1 MIKIVDFALSKART
15 TLALALVVIIA
26 GAYARTTLTV
36 ASEPNISL
44 PLVSVS
50 VFLDGASPEDAS
62 RLIARP
68 LETRLRSVPGIK
80 ELSSS
85 ARLSYARIV
94 GEFEV
99 GYDIDTALRDIK
111 QAVEEVKFELPA
123 EAEDPQIRE
132 YSFAMFPVMNLSLV
146 GSASMRTKV
155 FFARE
160 LQDRLESIS
169 EVLAADLE
177 GAPDEV
183 LEGLIDKSKMETY
196 GITLSQLYSAIANN
210 NLIIPGGAQDTG
222 SGKFN
227 IEVPSVFETAED
239 VYNIPI
245 KVTQDAVVTLSD
257 IGQINRTFKDF
268 SSYAK
273 VNGEDAVTLEI
284 RMRVGANAIEAKKKI
299 LKVKEEFETT
309 IPKNLSIIRTNDDT
323 VWAEVMISEL
333 EGNIITAIFLV
344 MILVIASM
352 GVRVGMLVGLS
363 IPFCFLL
370 TFIIL
375 KALSIEFNFLVMM
388 GLLLGLGMLIDGS
401 IVVTE
406 YADRKISEGL
416 NRKEAYRLA
425 SKRMFYPIISS
436 TATTIAAFTPL
447 IFWPG
452 FTGQFMRFLPITVF
466 IVLSSSLV
474 YAMVVT
480 PVVGSLFGQRRSTLV
495 SGESEQTGE
504 ILFDKLS
511 AFYSKAL
518 RKFVKNPGETMIA
531 VIMLLWFFGYAMY
544 GNFNK
549 GTMYFADVDPVAAE
563 INVRARGN
571 FSSQEAKT
579 IMEIVEEKLLNVEHV
594 ENLYMTTGSQWF
606 NSGGDTMA
614 RGYMEVTDT
623 QFRDISGNEVFIKAM
638 EATSNIPGVI
648 VEITAEEGGPSFG
661 SPIELGIF
669 GDNENSVAKT
679 TNIIEDYLLNEV
691 VGLTNIRSTL
701 PYSLIEWK
709 VEVNKQKAAQLGV
722 SIRDVGALVQ
732 MLTNGFQVGEYRP
745 DDSKD
750 EIEIRARFDMENRS
764 LSGIKDLKVN
774 SLNGLIPISTFV
786 KLVPVENRQS
796 VVRRDGKFFH
806 EIGIAIDKTQ
816 LDSSG
821 QVYLVSDK
829 VQEIDDWLSQQ
840 KFDDGISTKFRGMQ
854 EETEEVT
861 EFLSIAAVT
870 ALALMLILL
879 VTQFNSFYQSTLVL
893 SAVFMSIV
901 GVLVGLLITG
911 KPFSTTMTGIS
922 IVALSGIVVN
932 NNIVLIDT
940 FNRLTGEFPN
950 LSREDVI
957 IKTCKQRL
965 RPILLT
971 TATTIFG
978 LLPLAL
984 GISIDVLGREIV
996 VGSRV
1001 VGWWQN
1007 LASSIVF
1014 GLAFST
1020 ILTLIFTPAAL
1031 TLPSRIKSWLE
1042 VRFDFIKSSSEVMN
1056 EKS

>member
-1 MIKIVDFALSKART
+1 MTGIVDFALSKART
-15 TLALALVVIIA
+15 TLAIGLVIIIA
-26 GAYARTTLTV
+26 GAFARSTIQV
-36 ASEPNISL
+36 AADPNIQL

-50 VFLDGASPEDAS
+50 VFLDGASPSDAS

-85 ARLSYARIV
+85 SRLSFARIV
-94 GEFEV
+94 AEFEV

-111 QAVEEVKFELPA
+111 QAVEEVKFQLPR

-132 YSFAMFPVMNLSLV
+132 YSFANFPVMNLSLV
-146 GSASMRTKV
+146 GSASMRQKV
-155 FFARE
+155 FIARE
-160 LQDRLESIS
+160 LQDRLEAIS

-177 GAPDEV
+177 GAPEEV
-183 LEGLIDKSKMETY
+183 LEGIIDKSKMETY
-196 GITLSQLYSAIANN
+196 GITLSQLAMAIRNN

-227 IEVPSVFETAED
+227 IEVPSIFETAED
-239 VYNIPI
+239 VYNIPV

-257 IGQINRTFKDF
+257 IAEIRRTFKDF

-273 VNGEDAVTLEI
+273 VNGQDAVTLEI
-284 RMRVGANAIEAKKKI
+284 RLRVDANAIEAKKHI
-299 LKVKEEFETT
+299 IEAKEEFEKTL
-309 IPKNLSIIRTNDDT
+309 PQNLSIVRTNDET

-375 KALSIEFNFLVMM
+375 RVVGVEFNFLVMM
-388 GLLLGLGMLIDGS
+388 GLLLGLGMLIDGA

-416 NRKEAYRLA
+416 TRLEAYRLS
-425 SKRMFYPIISS
+425 SKRMFFPIISS

-452 FTGQFMRFLPITVF
+452 FTGQFMRYLPITVF
-466 IVLSSSLV
+466 IVLSASLV
-474 YAMVVT
+474 YALIIT
-480 PVVGSLFGQRRSTLV
+480 PVVGSIFGQRRSTLV

-504 ILFDKLS
+504 VLFDRIS
-511 AFYSKAL
+511 EFYSKAL
-518 RKFVKNPGETMIA
+518 KKFVKNPGETIIA
-531 VIMLLWFFGYAMY
+531 VVMLLWFFGYAMY
-544 GNFNK
+544 GNFSK
-549 GTMYFADVDPVAAE
+549 GTLYFADVDPVAAE
-563 INVRARGN
+563 ISIRGRGN
-571 FSSQEAKT
+571 FSSSEAKE
-579 IMEIVEEKLLNVEHV
+579 IMEIVEEKIQAVDGI
-594 ENLYMTTGSQWF
+594 ENLYLTTGSQWF
-606 NSGGDTMA
+606 SAGGDTVS
-614 RGYMEVTDT
+614 RGFIEVVDSKY
-623 QFRDISGNEVFIKAM
+623 RDISGKEVIEKVQKA
-638 EATSNIPGVI
+638 ASNIPGII
-648 VEITAEEGGPSFG
+648 VEITPEEGGPSFS

-669 GDNENSVAKT
+669 GDNEQSVAKT
-679 TNIIEDYLLNEV
+679 TEIIEQYMLNDV
-691 VGLTNIRSTL
+691 VGLANIRSTL

-709 VEVNKQKAAQLGV
+709 VQVDKQKAAQLGV
-722 SIRDVGALVQ
+722 SIVDVGALVQ
-732 MLTNGFQVGEYRP
+732 MLTNGFKVGEYRP

-750 EIEIRARFDMENRS
+750 EIEIRARFGVQHRS
-764 LSGIKDLKVN
+764 LSGIENLKVN
-774 SLNGLIPISTFV
+774 SINGLIPVSTFI
-786 KLVPVENRQS
+786 KLVPRENRQS
-796 VVRRDGKFFH
+796 VVRRNGKFFH
-806 EIGIAIDKTQ
+806 EIGLATE
-816 LDSSG
+816 SSD
-821 QVYLVSDK
+821 YLVTDK
-829 VQEIDDWLSQQ
+829 VNEMSEWLAKQE
-840 KFDDGISTKFRGMQ
+840 FDAGIETKFRGMQ
-854 EETEEVT
+854 EETEQVT
-861 EFLSIAAVT
+861 EFLAIAAIT

-893 SAVFMSIV
+893 SAVFMSVV
-901 GVLVGLLITG
+901 GVLIGLLITG
-911 KPFSTTMTGIS
+911 KPFSTTMTGIA

-950 LSREDVI
+950 LAKEDVI

-978 LLPLAL
+978 LLPLAIGL
-984 GISIDVLGREIV
+984 SIDVLGREII

-1020 ILTLIFTPAAL
+1020 VLTLIFTPAAL
-1031 TLPSRIKSWLE
+1031 ILPSRIKAWLE
-1042 VRFDFIKSSSEVMN
+1042 HRFKFLKSSS
-1056 EKS
+1056 

>member
-26 GAYARTTLTV
+26 GAYARTTITV

-85 ARLSYARIV
+85 ARLSYARVI

-111 QAVEEVKFELPA
+111 QAVEEVKFELPV

-132 YSFAMFPVMNLSLV
+132 YSFAMFPVMNLSLI
-146 GSASMRTKV
+146 GSAAMRTKV

-160 LQDRLESIS
+160 LQDRLEAIS

-177 GAPDEV
+177 GAPEEV
-183 LEGLIDKSKMETY
+183 LEGVIDKSKMETY

-227 IEVPSVFETAED
+227 IEVPSIFETAED

-245 KVTQDAVVTLSD
+245 KVTESAVVTLSD
-257 IGQINRTFKDF
+257 IGEIKRTFKDY
-268 SSYAK
+268 SSFAK

-299 LKVKEEFETT
+299 LKVKEEFEDNL
-309 IPKNLSIIRTNDDT
+309 PKNLSIMRTNDET

-375 KALSIEFNFLVMM
+375 KVIGLEFNFLVMM

-416 NRKEAYRLA
+416 DRKEAYRLA

-466 IVLSSSLV
+466 IVLSASLV
-474 YAMVVT
+474 YAMIVT
-480 PVVGSLFGQRRSTLV
+480 PVVGSIFGQRRSTLV

-511 AFYSKAL
+511 GFYSKAL
-518 RKFVKNPGETMIA
+518 NKFVKNPGETLIA
-531 VIMLLWFFGYAMY
+531 VLMLLWFFGYAMY

-549 GTMYFADVDPVAAE
+549 GTLYFADVDPVAAD

-571 FSSQEAKT
+571 FSSIEAKE
-579 IMEIVEEKLLNVEHV
+579 IMEIVEQKILKVEYV
-594 ENLYMTTGSQWF
+594 ESLYMTTGSQWF

-614 RGYMEVTDT
+614 RGYVEVVDT
-623 QFRDISGNEVFIKAM
+623 QLRNISGFEVINKIQRA
-638 EATSNIPGVI
+638 ASNIPGVI
-648 VEITAEEGGPSFG
+648 VEITPEEGGPQFG

-669 GDNENSVAKT
+669 GENEESVAKT
-679 TNIIEDYLLNEV
+679 TEIIEEYMVNDV

-709 VEVNKQKAAQLGV
+709 VEVDKQKAAQLGV
-722 SIRDVGALVQ
+722 SIVDIGALVQ
-732 MLTNGFQVGEYRP
+732 MLTNGFKVGEYRP

-750 EIEIRARFDMENRS
+750 EIEIRARFDTNNRS
-764 LSGIKDLKVN
+764 LSGIEDLKVN
-774 SLNGLIPISTFV
+774 SINGLIPISTFV
-786 KLVPVENRQS
+786 ELVPIENRQS
-796 VVRRDGKFFH
+796 VVRRNGKFFH
-806 EIGIAIDKTQ
+806 EIGVAIDKNVTT
-816 LDSSG
+816 SNG
-821 QVYLVSDK
+821 QAILVTDK
-829 VQEIDDWLSQQ
+829 VEEMGNWLSKQE
-840 KFDDGISTKFRGMQ
+840 FDEGIETKFRGMQ
-854 EETEEVT
+854 EETAEVT
-861 EFLSIAAVT
+861 EFLSIAAIT

-940 FNRLTGEFPN
+940 FNRLKSEFPN
-950 LSREDVI
+950 LTIEDVVM
-957 IKTCKQRL
+957 KTCKQRL

-984 GISIDVLGREIV
+984 GVSIDVIGRELV

-1031 TLPSRIKSWLE
+1031 ILPSRIKSWLQN
-1042 VRFDFIKSSSEVMN
+1042 RFDFLKS
-1056 EKS
+1056 

>member
-1 MIKIVDFALSKART
+1 MTGIVDFALSKART
-15 TLALALVVIIA
+15 TLAIGLVIIIA
-26 GAYARTTLTV
+26 GAFARSTIQV
-36 ASEPNISL
+36 AADPNIQL

-50 VFLDGASPEDAS
+50 VFLDGASPSDAS

-85 ARLSYARIV
+85 SRLSFARIV
-94 GEFEV
+94 AEFEV

-111 QAVEEVKFELPA
+111 QAVEEVKFQLPR

-132 YSFAMFPVMNLSLV
+132 YSFANFPVMNLSLV
-146 GSASMRTKV
+146 GSASMRQKV
-155 FFARE
+155 FIARE
-160 LQDRLESIS
+160 LQDRLEAIS

-177 GAPDEV
+177 GAPEEV
-183 LEGLIDKSKMETY
+183 LEGIIDKSKMETY
-196 GITLSQLYSAIANN
+196 GITLSQLAMAIRNN

-227 IEVPSVFETAED
+227 IEVPSIFETAED
-239 VYNIPI
+239 VYNIPV

-257 IGQINRTFKDF
+257 IAEIRRTFKDF

-273 VNGEDAVTLEI
+273 VNGQDAVTLEI
-284 RMRVGANAIEAKKKI
+284 RLRVDANAIEAKKHI
-299 LKVKEEFETT
+299 IEVKEEFEKTL
-309 IPKNLSIIRTNDDT
+309 PQNLSIVRTNDET

-352 GVRVGMLVGLS
+352 GVRVGLLVGLS

-375 KALSIEFNFLVMM
+375 RVVGVEFNFLVMM
-388 GLLLGLGMLIDGS
+388 GLLLGLGMLIDGA

-416 NRKEAYRLA
+416 TRLEAYRLS
-425 SKRMFYPIISS
+425 SKRMFFPIISS

-452 FTGQFMRFLPITVF
+452 FTGQFMRYLPITVF
-466 IVLSSSLV
+466 IVLSASLV
-474 YAMVVT
+474 YALIIT
-480 PVVGSLFGQRRSTLV
+480 PVVGSIFGQRRSTLV

-504 ILFDKLS
+504 VLFDRIS
-511 AFYSKAL
+511 EFYSKAL
-518 RKFVKNPGETMIA
+518 KKFVKNPGETIIA
-531 VIMLLWFFGYAMY
+531 VLMLLWFFGYAMY
-544 GNFNK
+544 GNFSK
-549 GTMYFADVDPVAAE
+549 GTLYFADVDPVAAE
-563 INVRARGN
+563 ISIRGRGN
-571 FSSQEAKT
+571 FSSSEAKE
-579 IMEIVEEKLLNVEHV
+579 IMEIVEERIQAVDGI
-594 ENLYMTTGSQWF
+594 ENLYLTTGSQWF
-606 NSGGDTMA
+606 SAGGDTVS
-614 RGYMEVTDT
+614 RGFIEVVDSKY
-623 QFRDISGNEVFIKAM
+623 RDISGKEVIEKVQKA
-638 EATSNIPGVI
+638 ASNIPGII
-648 VEITAEEGGPSFG
+648 VEITPEEGGPSFS

-669 GDNENSVAKT
+669 GDNEQSVAKT
-679 TNIIEDYLLNEV
+679 TEIIEQYMLNDV
-691 VGLTNIRSTL
+691 VGLANIRSTL

-709 VEVNKQKAAQLGV
+709 VQVDKQKAAQLGV
-722 SIRDVGALVQ
+722 SIVDVGALVQ
-732 MLTNGFQVGEYRP
+732 MLTNGFKVGEYRP

-750 EIEIRARFDMENRS
+750 EIEIRARFGVQHRS
-764 LSGIKDLKVN
+764 LSGIENLKVN
-774 SLNGLIPISTFV
+774 SINGLIPVSTFI
-786 KLVPVENRQS
+786 KLVPRENRQS
-796 VVRRDGKFFH
+796 VVRRNGKFFH
-806 EIGIAIDKTQ
+806 EIGLATE
-816 LDSSG
+816 SSD
-821 QVYLVSDK
+821 YLVTDK
-829 VQEIDDWLSQQ
+829 VNEMSEWLAKQE
-840 KFDDGISTKFRGMQ
+840 FDAGIETKFRGMQ
-854 EETEEVT
+854 EETEQVT
-861 EFLSIAAVT
+861 EFLVIAAIT

-893 SAVFMSIV
+893 SAVFMSVV
-901 GVLVGLLITG
+901 GVLIGLLITG
-911 KPFSTTMTGIS
+911 KPFSTTMTGIA

-950 LSREDVI
+950 LAKEDVI

-978 LLPLAL
+978 LLPLAIGL
-984 GISIDVLGREIV
+984 SIDVLGREII

-1020 ILTLIFTPAAL
+1020 VLTLIFTPAAL
-1031 TLPSRIKSWLE
+1031 ILPSRIKAWLE
-1042 VRFDFIKSSSEVMN
+1042 HRFKLLKSSS
-1056 EKS
+1056 

>member
-1 MIKIVDFALSKART
+1 MTGIVDFALSKART
-15 TLALALVVIIA
+15 TLAIGLVIIIA
-26 GAYARTTLTV
+26 GAFARSTIQV
-36 ASEPNISL
+36 AADPNIQL

-50 VFLDGASPEDAS
+50 VFLDGASPSDAS

-85 ARLSYARIV
+85 SRLSFARIV
-94 GEFEV
+94 AEFEV

-111 QAVEEVKFELPA
+111 QAVEEVKFQLPR

-132 YSFAMFPVMNLSLV
+132 YSFANFPVMNLSLV
-146 GSASMRTKV
+146 GSASMRQKV
-155 FFARE
+155 FIARE
-160 LQDRLESIS
+160 LQDRLEAIS

-177 GAPDEV
+177 GAPEEV
-183 LEGLIDKSKMETY
+183 LEGIIDKSKMETY
-196 GITLSQLYSAIANN
+196 GITLSQLAMAIRNN

-227 IEVPSVFETAED
+227 IEVPSIFETAED
-239 VYNIPI
+239 VYNIPV

-257 IGQINRTFKDF
+257 IAEIRRTFKDF

-273 VNGEDAVTLEI
+273 VNGQDAVTLEI
-284 RMRVGANAIEAKKKI
+284 RLRVDANAIEAKKHI
-299 LKVKEEFETT
+299 IEAKEEFEKTL
-309 IPKNLSIIRTNDDT
+309 PQNLSIVRTNDET

-375 KALSIEFNFLVMM
+375 RIVGVEFNFLVMM
-388 GLLLGLGMLIDGS
+388 GLLLGLGMLIDGA

-416 NRKEAYRLA
+416 TRLEAYRLS
-425 SKRMFYPIISS
+425 SKRMFFPIISS

-452 FTGQFMRFLPITVF
+452 FTGQFMRYLPITVF
-466 IVLSSSLV
+466 IVLSASLV
-474 YAMVVT
+474 YALIIT
-480 PVVGSLFGQRRSTLV
+480 PVVGSIFGQRRSTLV

-504 ILFDKLS
+504 VLFDRIS
-511 AFYSKAL
+511 EFYSKAL
-518 RKFVKNPGETMIA
+518 KKFVRNPGETIIA
-531 VIMLLWFFGYAMY
+531 VLMLLWFFGYAMY
-544 GNFNK
+544 GNFSK
-549 GTMYFADVDPVAAE
+549 GTLYFADVDPVAAE
-563 INVRARGN
+563 ISIRGRGN
-571 FSSQEAKT
+571 FSSSEAKE
-579 IMEIVEEKLLNVEHV
+579 IMEIVEERIQAVDGI
-594 ENLYMTTGSQWF
+594 ENLYLTTGSQWF
-606 NSGGDTMA
+606 SAGGDTVS
-614 RGYMEVTDT
+614 RGFIEVVDSKY
-623 QFRDISGNEVFIKAM
+623 RDISGKEVIEKVQKA
-638 EATSNIPGVI
+638 ASNIPGII
-648 VEITAEEGGPSFG
+648 VEITPEEGGPSFS

-669 GDNENSVAKT
+669 GDNEQSVAKT
-679 TNIIEDYLLNEV
+679 TEIIEQYMLNDV
-691 VGLTNIRSTL
+691 VGLANIRSTL

-709 VEVNKQKAAQLGV
+709 VQVDKQKAAQLGV
-722 SIRDVGALVQ
+722 SIVDVGALVQ
-732 MLTNGFQVGEYRP
+732 MLTNGFKVGEYRP

-750 EIEIRARFDMENRS
+750 EIEIRARFGVQHRS
-764 LSGIKDLKVN
+764 LSGIENLKVN
-774 SLNGLIPISTFV
+774 SINGLIPVSTFI
-786 KLVPVENRQS
+786 KLVPRENRQS
-796 VVRRDGKFFH
+796 VVRRNGKFFH
-806 EIGIAIDKTQ
+806 EIGLATE
-816 LDSSG
+816 SSD
-821 QVYLVSDK
+821 YLVTDK
-829 VQEIDDWLSQQ
+829 VNEMSEWLAKQE
-840 KFDDGISTKFRGMQ
+840 FDAGIETKFRGMQ
-854 EETEEVT
+854 EETEQVT
-861 EFLSIAAVT
+861 EFLAIAAIT

-893 SAVFMSIV
+893 SAVFMSVV
-901 GVLVGLLITG
+901 GVLIGLLITG
-911 KPFSTTMTGIS
+911 KPFSTTMTGIA

-950 LSREDVI
+950 LAKEDVI

-978 LLPLAL
+978 LLPLAIGL
-984 GISIDVLGREIV
+984 SIDVLGREII

-1020 ILTLIFTPAAL
+1020 VLTLIFTPAAL
-1031 TLPSRIKSWLE
+1031 ILPSRIKAWLE
-1042 VRFDFIKSSSEVMN
+1042 HRFKLLKSSS
-1056 EKS
+1056 

>member
-26 GAYARTTLTV
+26 GAYARTTITV

-85 ARLSYARIV
+85 ARLSYARVI

-111 QAVEEVKFELPA
+111 QAVEEVKFELPV

-132 YSFAMFPVMNLSLV
+132 YSFAMFPVMNLSLI
-146 GSASMRTKV
+146 GSAAMRTKV

-160 LQDRLESIS
+160 LQDRLEAIS

-177 GAPDEV
+177 GAPEEV
-183 LEGLIDKSKMETY
+183 LEGVIDKSKMETY

-227 IEVPSVFETAED
+227 IEVPSIFETAED

-245 KVTQDAVVTLSD
+245 KVTESAVVTLSD
-257 IGQINRTFKDF
+257 IGEIKRTFKDY
-268 SSYAK
+268 SSFAK

-299 LKVKEEFETT
+299 LRVKEEFEDNL
-309 IPKNLSIIRTNDDT
+309 PKNLSIMRTNDET

-375 KALSIEFNFLVMM
+375 KVIGLEFNFLVMM

-416 NRKEAYRLA
+416 DRKEAYRLA

-466 IVLSSSLV
+466 IVLSASLV
-474 YAMVVT
+474 YAMIVT
-480 PVVGSLFGQRRSTLV
+480 PVVGSIFGQRRSTLV

-511 AFYSKAL
+511 GFYSKAL
-518 RKFVKNPGETMIA
+518 NKFVKNPGETLIA
-531 VIMLLWFFGYAMY
+531 VLMLLWFFGYAMY

-549 GTMYFADVDPVAAE
+549 GTLYFADVDPVAAD

-571 FSSQEAKT
+571 FSSIEAKE
-579 IMEIVEEKLLNVEHV
+579 IMEIVEQKILKVEYV
-594 ENLYMTTGSQWF
+594 ESLYMTTGSQWF

-614 RGYMEVTDT
+614 RGYVEVVDT
-623 QFRDISGNEVFIKAM
+623 QLRNISGFEVINKIQRA
-638 EATSNIPGVI
+638 ASNIPGVI
-648 VEITAEEGGPSFG
+648 VEITPEEGGPQFG

-669 GDNENSVAKT
+669 GDNEESVAKT
-679 TNIIEDYLLNEV
+679 TEIIEEYMVNDV
-691 VGLTNIRSTL
+691 VGFTNIRSTL

-709 VEVNKQKAAQLGV
+709 VEVDKQKAAQLGV
-722 SIRDVGALVQ
+722 SIVDIGALVQ
-732 MLTNGFQVGEYRP
+732 MLTNGFKVGEYRP

-750 EIEIRARFDMENRS
+750 EIEIRARFDTNNRS
-764 LSGIKDLKVN
+764 LSGIEDLKVN
-774 SLNGLIPISTFV
+774 SINGLIPISTFV
-786 KLVPVENRQS
+786 ELVPIENRQS
-796 VVRRDGKFFH
+796 VVRRNGKFFH
-806 EIGIAIDKTQ
+806 EIGVAIDKNVTT
-816 LDSSG
+816 SNG
-821 QVYLVSDK
+821 QAILVTDK
-829 VQEIDDWLSQQ
+829 VEEMGNWLSMQE
-840 KFDDGISTKFRGMQ
+840 FDEGIETKFRGMQ
-854 EETEEVT
+854 EETAEVT
-861 EFLSIAAVT
+861 AFLSIAAIT

-940 FNRLTGEFPN
+940 FNRLRSEFPN
-950 LSREDVI
+950 LTIEDVVM
-957 IKTCKQRL
+957 KTCKQRL

-984 GISIDVLGREIV
+984 GVSIDVIGRELI

-1031 TLPSRIKSWLE
+1031 ILPSRIKYWLQN
-1042 VRFDFIKSSSEVMN
+1042 RFDFLKS
-1056 EKS
+1056 

>member
-1 MIKIVDFALSKART
+1 MTGIVDFALSKART
-15 TLALALVVIIA
+15 TLAIGLVIIIA
-26 GAYARTTLTV
+26 GAFARSTIQV
-36 ASEPNISL
+36 AADPNIQL

-50 VFLDGASPEDAS
+50 VFLDGASPSDAS

-85 ARLSYARIV
+85 SRLSFARIV
-94 GEFEV
+94 AEFEV

-111 QAVEEVKFELPA
+111 QAVEEVKFQLPR

-132 YSFAMFPVMNLSLV
+132 YSFANFPVMNLSLV
-146 GSASMRTKV
+146 GSASMRQKV
-155 FFARE
+155 FIARE
-160 LQDRLESIS
+160 LQDRLEAIS

-177 GAPDEV
+177 GAPEEV
-183 LEGLIDKSKMETY
+183 LEGIIDKSKMETY
-196 GITLSQLYSAIANN
+196 GITLSQLAMAIRNN

-227 IEVPSVFETAED
+227 IEVPSIFETAED
-239 VYNIPI
+239 VYNIPV

-257 IGQINRTFKDF
+257 IAEIRRTFKDF

-273 VNGEDAVTLEI
+273 VNGQDAVTLEI
-284 RMRVGANAIEAKKKI
+284 RLRVDANAIEAKKHI
-299 LKVKEEFETT
+299 IEAKEEFEKTL
-309 IPKNLSIIRTNDDT
+309 PQNLSIVRTNDET

-375 KALSIEFNFLVMM
+375 RVVGVEFNFLVMM
-388 GLLLGLGMLIDGS
+388 GLLLGLGMLIDGA

-416 NRKEAYRLA
+416 TRLEAYRLS
-425 SKRMFYPIISS
+425 SKRMFFPIISS

-452 FTGQFMRFLPITVF
+452 FTGQFMRYLPITVF
-466 IVLSSSLV
+466 IVLSASLV
-474 YAMVVT
+474 YALIIT
-480 PVVGSLFGQRRSTLV
+480 PVVGSIFGQRRSTLV

-504 ILFDKLS
+504 VLFDRIS
-511 AFYSKAL
+511 EFYSKAL
-518 RKFVKNPGETMIA
+518 KKFVKNPGETIIA
-531 VIMLLWFFGYAMY
+531 VVMLLWFFGYAMY
-544 GNFNK
+544 GNFSK
-549 GTMYFADVDPVAAE
+549 GTLYFADVDPVAAE
-563 INVRARGN
+563 ISIRGRGN
-571 FSSQEAKT
+571 FSSSEAKE
-579 IMEIVEEKLLNVEHV
+579 IMEIVEERIQAVDGI
-594 ENLYMTTGSQWF
+594 ENLYLTTGSQWF
-606 NSGGDTMA
+606 SAGGDTVS
-614 RGYMEVTDT
+614 RGFIEVVDSKY
-623 QFRDISGNEVFIKAM
+623 RDISGKEVIEKVQKA
-638 EATSNIPGVI
+638 ASNIPGII
-648 VEITAEEGGPSFG
+648 VEITPEEGGPSFS

-669 GDNENSVAKT
+669 GDNEQSVAKT
-679 TNIIEDYLLNEV
+679 TEIIEQYMLNDV
-691 VGLTNIRSTL
+691 VGLANIRSTL

-709 VEVNKQKAAQLGV
+709 VQVDKQKAAQLGV
-722 SIRDVGALVQ
+722 SIVDVGALVQ
-732 MLTNGFQVGEYRP
+732 MLTNGFKVGEYRP

-750 EIEIRARFDMENRS
+750 EIEIRARFGVQHRS
-764 LSGIKDLKVN
+764 LSGIENLKVN
-774 SLNGLIPISTFV
+774 SINGLIPVSTFI
-786 KLVPVENRQS
+786 KLVPRENRQS
-796 VVRRDGKFFH
+796 VVRRNGKFFH
-806 EIGIAIDKTQ
+806 EIGLATE
-816 LDSSG
+816 SSD
-821 QVYLVSDK
+821 YLVTDK
-829 VQEIDDWLSQQ
+829 VNEMSEWLAKQE
-840 KFDDGISTKFRGMQ
+840 FDAGIETKFRGMQ
-854 EETEEVT
+854 EETEQVT
-861 EFLSIAAVT
+861 EFLAIAAIT

-893 SAVFMSIV
+893 SAVFMSVV
-901 GVLVGLLITG
+901 GVLIGLLITG
-911 KPFSTTMTGIS
+911 KPFSTTMTGIA

-950 LSREDVI
+950 LAKEDVI

-978 LLPLAL
+978 LLPLAIGL
-984 GISIDVLGREIV
+984 SIDVLGREII

-1020 ILTLIFTPAAL
+1020 VLTLIFTPAAL
-1031 TLPSRIKSWLE
+1031 ILPSRIKAWLE
-1042 VRFDFIKSSSEVMN
+1042 HRFKFLKSSS
-1056 EKS
+1056 

>member
-26 GAYARTTLTV
+26 GAYARTTITV

-85 ARLSYARIV
+85 ARLSYARVI

-111 QAVEEVKFELPA
+111 QAVEEVKFELPV

-132 YSFAMFPVMNLSLV
+132 YSFAMFPVMNLSLI
-146 GSASMRTKV
+146 GSAAMRTKV

-160 LQDRLESIS
+160 LQDRLEAIS

-177 GAPDEV
+177 GAPEEV
-183 LEGLIDKSKMETY
+183 LEGVIDKSKMETY

-227 IEVPSVFETAED
+227 IEVPSIFETAED

-245 KVTQDAVVTLSD
+245 KVTESAVVTLSD
-257 IGQINRTFKDF
+257 IGEIKRTFKDY
-268 SSYAK
+268 SSFAK

-299 LKVKEEFETT
+299 LKVKEEFEDNL
-309 IPKNLSIIRTNDDT
+309 PKNLSIMRTNDET

-375 KALSIEFNFLVMM
+375 KVIGLEFNFLVMM

-416 NRKEAYRLA
+416 DRKEAYRLA

-466 IVLSSSLV
+466 IVLSASLV
-474 YAMVVT
+474 YAMIVT
-480 PVVGSLFGQRRSTLV
+480 PVVGSIFGQRRSTLV

-511 AFYSKAL
+511 GFYSKAL
-518 RKFVKNPGETMIA
+518 NKFVKNPGETLIA
-531 VIMLLWFFGYAMY
+531 VLMLLWFFGYAMY

-549 GTMYFADVDPVAAE
+549 GTLYFADVDPVAAD

-571 FSSQEAKT
+571 FSSIEAKE
-579 IMEIVEEKLLNVEHV
+579 IMEIVEQKILKVEYV
-594 ENLYMTTGSQWF
+594 ESLYMTTGSQWF

-614 RGYMEVTDT
+614 RGYVEVVDT
-623 QFRDISGNEVFIKAM
+623 QLRNISGFEVINKIQRA
-638 EATSNIPGVI
+638 ASNIPGVI
-648 VEITAEEGGPSFG
+648 VEITPEEGGPQFG

-669 GDNENSVAKT
+669 GENEESVAKT
-679 TNIIEDYLLNEV
+679 TEIIEEYMVNDV

-709 VEVNKQKAAQLGV
+709 VEVDKQKAAQLGV
-722 SIRDVGALVQ
+722 SIVDIGALVQ
-732 MLTNGFQVGEYRP
+732 MLTNGFKVGEYRP

-750 EIEIRARFDMENRS
+750 EIEIRARFDTNNRS
-764 LSGIKDLKVN
+764 LSGIEDLKVN
-774 SLNGLIPISTFV
+774 SINGLIPISTFV
-786 KLVPVENRQS
+786 ELVPIENRQS
-796 VVRRDGKFFH
+796 VVRRNGKFFH
-806 EIGIAIDKTQ
+806 EIGVAIDKNVTT
-816 LDSSG
+816 SNG
-821 QVYLVSDK
+821 QAILVTDK
-829 VQEIDDWLSQQ
+829 VEEMGNWLSKQE
-840 KFDDGISTKFRGMQ
+840 FDEGIETKFRGMQ
-854 EETEEVT
+854 EETAEVT
-861 EFLSIAAVT
+861 AFLSIAAIT

-940 FNRLTGEFPN
+940 FNRLRSEFPN
-950 LSREDVI
+950 LTIEDVVM
-957 IKTCKQRL
+957 KTCKQRL

-984 GISIDVLGREIV
+984 GVSIDVIGRELI

-1031 TLPSRIKSWLE
+1031 ILPSRIKSWLQN
-1042 VRFDFIKSSSEVMN
+1042 RFDFLKS
-1056 EKS
+1056 

>member
-26 GAYARTTLTV
+26 GAYARTTITV

-85 ARLSYARIV
+85 ARLSYARVI

-111 QAVEEVKFELPA
+111 QAVEEVKFELPV

-132 YSFAMFPVMNLSLV
+132 YSFAMFPVMNLSLI
-146 GSASMRTKV
+146 GSAAMRTKV

-160 LQDRLESIS
+160 LQDRLEAIS

-177 GAPDEV
+177 GAPEEV
-183 LEGLIDKSKMETY
+183 LEGVIDKSKMETY

-227 IEVPSVFETAED
+227 IEVPSIFETAED

-245 KVTQDAVVTLSD
+245 KVTESAVVTLSD
-257 IGQINRTFKDF
+257 IGEIKRTFKDY
-268 SSYAK
+268 SSFAK

-299 LKVKEEFETT
+299 LKVKEEFEDNL
-309 IPKNLSIIRTNDDT
+309 PKNLSIMRTNDET

-375 KALSIEFNFLVMM
+375 KVIGLEFNFLVMM

-416 NRKEAYRLA
+416 DRKEAYRLA

-466 IVLSSSLV
+466 IVLSASLV
-474 YAMVVT
+474 YAMIVT
-480 PVVGSLFGQRRSTLV
+480 PVVGSIFGQRRSTLV

-511 AFYSKAL
+511 GFYSKAL
-518 RKFVKNPGETMIA
+518 NKFVKNPGETLIA
-531 VIMLLWFFGYAMY
+531 VLMLLWFFGYAMY

-549 GTMYFADVDPVAAE
+549 GTLYFADVDPVAAD

-571 FSSQEAKT
+571 FSSIEAKE
-579 IMEIVEEKLLNVEHV
+579 IMEIVEQKILKVEYV
-594 ENLYMTTGSQWF
+594 ESLYMTTGSQWF

-614 RGYMEVTDT
+614 RGYVEVVDT
-623 QFRDISGNEVFIKAM
+623 QLRNISGFEVINKIQRA
-638 EATSNIPGVI
+638 ASNIPGVI
-648 VEITAEEGGPSFG
+648 VEITPEEGGPQFG

-669 GDNENSVAKT
+669 GDNEESVAKT
-679 TNIIEDYLLNEV
+679 TEIIEEYMVNDV

-709 VEVNKQKAAQLGV
+709 VEVDKQKAAQLGV
-722 SIRDVGALVQ
+722 SIVDIGALVQ
-732 MLTNGFQVGEYRP
+732 MLTNGFKVGEYRP

-750 EIEIRARFDMENRS
+750 EIEIRARFDTNNRS
-764 LSGIKDLKVN
+764 LSGIEDLKVN
-774 SLNGLIPISTFV
+774 SINGLIPISTFV
-786 KLVPVENRQS
+786 ELIPIENRQS
-796 VVRRDGKFFH
+796 VVRRNGKFFH
-806 EIGIAIDKTQ
+806 EIGVAIDKNVTT
-816 LDSSG
+816 SNG
-821 QVYLVSDK
+821 QAILVTDK
-829 VQEIDDWLSQQ
+829 VEEMGNWLSKQE
-840 KFDDGISTKFRGMQ
+840 FDEGIETKFRGMQ
-854 EETEEVT
+854 EETAEVT
-861 EFLSIAAVT
+861 AFLSIAAIT

-940 FNRLTGEFPN
+940 FNRLRSEFPN
-950 LSREDVI
+950 LTIEDVVM
-957 IKTCKQRL
+957 KTCKQRL

-984 GISIDVLGREIV
+984 GVSIDVIGRELI

-1031 TLPSRIKSWLE
+1031 ILPSRIKYWLQN
-1042 VRFDFIKSSSEVMN
+1042 RFDFLKS
-1056 EKS
+1056 

>member
-1 MIKIVDFALSKART
+1 MTGIVDFALSKART
-15 TLALALVVIIA
+15 TLAIGLVIIIA
-26 GAYARTTLTV
+26 GAFARSTIQV
-36 ASEPNISL
+36 AADPNIQL

-50 VFLDGASPEDAS
+50 VFLDGASPSDAS

-85 ARLSYARIV
+85 SRLSFARIV
-94 GEFEV
+94 AEFEV

-111 QAVEEVKFELPA
+111 QAVEEVKFQLPR

-132 YSFAMFPVMNLSLV
+132 YSFANFPVMNLSLV
-146 GSASMRTKV
+146 GSASMRQKV
-155 FFARE
+155 FIARE
-160 LQDRLESIS
+160 LQDRLEAIS

-177 GAPDEV
+177 GAPEEV
-183 LEGLIDKSKMETY
+183 LEGIIDKSKMETY
-196 GITLSQLYSAIANN
+196 GITLSQLAMAIRNN

-227 IEVPSVFETAED
+227 IEVPSIFETAED
-239 VYNIPI
+239 VYNIPV

-257 IGQINRTFKDF
+257 IAEIRRTFKDF

-273 VNGEDAVTLEI
+273 VNGQDAVTLEI
-284 RMRVGANAIEAKKKI
+284 RLRVDANAIEAKKHI
-299 LKVKEEFETT
+299 IEAKEEFEKTL
-309 IPKNLSIIRTNDDT
+309 PQNLSIVRTNDET

-375 KALSIEFNFLVMM
+375 RVVGVEFNFLVMM
-388 GLLLGLGMLIDGS
+388 GLLLGLGMLIDGA

-416 NRKEAYRLA
+416 TRLEAYRLS
-425 SKRMFYPIISS
+425 SKRMFFPIISS

-452 FTGQFMRFLPITVF
+452 FTGQFMRYLPITVF
-466 IVLSSSLV
+466 IVLSASLV
-474 YAMVVT
+474 YALIIT
-480 PVVGSLFGQRRSTLV
+480 PVVGSIFGQRRSTLV

-504 ILFDKLS
+504 VLFDRIS
-511 AFYSKAL
+511 EFYSKAL
-518 RKFVKNPGETMIA
+518 KKFVRNPGETIIA
-531 VIMLLWFFGYAMY
+531 VLMLLWFFGYAMY
-544 GNFNK
+544 GNFSK
-549 GTMYFADVDPVAAE
+549 GTLYFADVDPVAAE
-563 INVRARGN
+563 ISIRGRGN
-571 FSSQEAKT
+571 FSSSEAKE
-579 IMEIVEEKLLNVEHV
+579 IMEIVEEKIQAVDGI
-594 ENLYMTTGSQWF
+594 ENLYLTTGSQWF
-606 NSGGDTMA
+606 SAGGDTVS
-614 RGYMEVTDT
+614 RGFIEVVDSKY
-623 QFRDISGNEVFIKAM
+623 RDISGKEVIEKVQKA
-638 EATSNIPGVI
+638 ASNIPGII
-648 VEITAEEGGPSFG
+648 VEITPEEGGPSFS

-669 GDNENSVAKT
+669 GDNEQSVAKT
-679 TNIIEDYLLNEV
+679 TEIIEQYMLNDV
-691 VGLTNIRSTL
+691 VGLANIRSTL

-709 VEVNKQKAAQLGV
+709 VQVDKQKAAQLGV
-722 SIRDVGALVQ
+722 SIVDVGALVQ
-732 MLTNGFQVGEYRP
+732 MLTNGFKVGEYRP

-750 EIEIRARFDMENRS
+750 EIEIRARFGVQHRS
-764 LSGIKDLKVN
+764 LSGIENLKVN
-774 SLNGLIPISTFV
+774 SINGLIPVSTFI
-786 KLVPVENRQS
+786 KLVPRENRQS
-796 VVRRDGKFFH
+796 VVRRNGKFFH
-806 EIGIAIDKTQ
+806 EIGLATE
-816 LDSSG
+816 SSD
-821 QVYLVSDK
+821 YLVTDK
-829 VQEIDDWLSQQ
+829 VNEMSEWLAKQE
-840 KFDDGISTKFRGMQ
+840 FDAGIETKFRGMQ
-854 EETEEVT
+854 EETEQVT
-861 EFLSIAAVT
+861 EFLAIAAIT

-893 SAVFMSIV
+893 SAVFMSVV
-901 GVLVGLLITG
+901 GVLIGLLITG
-911 KPFSTTMTGIS
+911 KPFSTTMTGIA

-950 LSREDVI
+950 LAKEDVI

-978 LLPLAL
+978 LLPLAIGL
-984 GISIDVLGREIV
+984 SIDVLGREII

-1020 ILTLIFTPAAL
+1020 VLTLIFTPAAL
-1031 TLPSRIKSWLE
+1031 ILPSRIKAWLE
-1042 VRFDFIKSSSEVMN
+1042 HRFKFLKSSS
-1056 EKS
+1056 

>member
-26 GAYARTTLTV
+26 GAYARTTITV

-85 ARLSYARIV
+85 ARLSYARVI

-111 QAVEEVKFELPA
+111 QAVEEVKFELPV

-132 YSFAMFPVMNLSLV
+132 YSFAMFPVMNLSLI
-146 GSASMRTKV
+146 GSAAMRTKV

-160 LQDRLESIS
+160 LQDRLEAIS

-177 GAPDEV
+177 GAPEEV
-183 LEGLIDKSKMETY
+183 LEGVIDKSKMETY
-196 GITLSQLYSAIANN
+196 GITLSQLYSAIATN

-227 IEVPSVFETAED
+227 IEVPSIFETAED

-245 KVTQDAVVTLSD
+245 KVTESAVVTLSD
-257 IGQINRTFKDF
+257 IGEIKRTFKDY
-268 SSYAK
+268 SSFAK

-299 LKVKEEFETT
+299 LKVKEEFEDNL
-309 IPKNLSIIRTNDDT
+309 PKNLSIMRTNDET

-375 KALSIEFNFLVMM
+375 KVIGLEFNFLVMM

-416 NRKEAYRLA
+416 DRKEAYRLA

-466 IVLSSSLV
+466 IVLSASLV
-474 YAMVVT
+474 YAMIVT
-480 PVVGSLFGQRRSTLV
+480 PVVGSIFGQRRSTLV

-511 AFYSKAL
+511 GFYSKAL
-518 RKFVKNPGETMIA
+518 NKFVKNPGETLIA
-531 VIMLLWFFGYAMY
+531 VLMLLWFFGYAMY

-549 GTMYFADVDPVAAE
+549 GTLYFADVDPVAAD

-571 FSSQEAKT
+571 FSSIEAKE
-579 IMEIVEEKLLNVEHV
+579 IMEIVEQKILKVEYV
-594 ENLYMTTGSQWF
+594 ESLYMTTGSQWF

-614 RGYMEVTDT
+614 RGYVEVVDT
-623 QFRDISGNEVFIKAM
+623 QLRNISGFEVINKIQRA
-638 EATSNIPGVI
+638 ASNIPGVI
-648 VEITAEEGGPSFG
+648 VEITPEEGGPQFG

-669 GDNENSVAKT
+669 GDNEESVAKT
-679 TNIIEDYLLNEV
+679 TEIIEEYMVNDV

-709 VEVNKQKAAQLGV
+709 VEVDKQKAAQLGV
-722 SIRDVGALVQ
+722 SIVDIGALVQ
-732 MLTNGFQVGEYRP
+732 MLTNGFKVGEYRP

-750 EIEIRARFDMENRS
+750 EIEIRARFDTNNRS
-764 LSGIKDLKVN
+764 LSGIEDLKVN
-774 SLNGLIPISTFV
+774 SINGLIPISTFV
-786 KLVPVENRQS
+786 ELVPIENRQS
-796 VVRRDGKFFH
+796 VVRRNGKFFH
-806 EIGIAIDKTQ
+806 EIGVAIDKNVTT
-816 LDSSG
+816 SNG
-821 QVYLVSDK
+821 QAILVTDK
-829 VQEIDDWLSQQ
+829 VEEMGNWLSKQE
-840 KFDDGISTKFRGMQ
+840 FDEGIETKFRGMQ
-854 EETEEVT
+854 EETAEVT
-861 EFLSIAAVT
+861 AFLSIAAIT

-940 FNRLTGEFPN
+940 FNRLRSEFPN
-950 LSREDVI
+950 LTIEDVVM
-957 IKTCKQRL
+957 KTCKQRL

-984 GISIDVLGREIV
+984 GVSIDVIGRELI

-1031 TLPSRIKSWLE
+1031 ILPSRIKSWLQN
-1042 VRFDFIKSSSEVMN
+1042 RFDFLKS
-1056 EKS
+1056 

>member
-1 MIKIVDFALSKART
+1 MTGIVDFALSKART
-15 TLALALVVIIA
+15 TLAIGLVIIIA
-26 GAYARTTLTV
+26 GAFARSTIQV
-36 ASEPNISL
+36 AADPNIQL

-50 VFLDGASPEDAS
+50 VFLDGASPSDAS

-85 ARLSYARIV
+85 SRLSFARIV
-94 GEFEV
+94 AEFEV

-111 QAVEEVKFELPA
+111 QAVEEVKFQLPR

-132 YSFAMFPVMNLSLV
+132 YSFANFPVMNLSLV
-146 GSASMRTKV
+146 GSASMRQKV
-155 FFARE
+155 FIARE
-160 LQDRLESIS
+160 LQDRLEAIS

-177 GAPDEV
+177 GAPEEV
-183 LEGLIDKSKMETY
+183 LEGIIDKSKMETY
-196 GITLSQLYSAIANN
+196 GITLSQLAMAIRNN

-227 IEVPSVFETAED
+227 IEVPSIFETAED
-239 VYNIPI
+239 VYNIPV

-257 IGQINRTFKDF
+257 IAEIRRTFKDF

-273 VNGEDAVTLEI
+273 VNGQDAVTLEI
-284 RMRVGANAIEAKKKI
+284 RLRVDANAIEAKKHI
-299 LKVKEEFETT
+299 IEAKEEFEKTL
-309 IPKNLSIIRTNDDT
+309 PQNLSIVRTNDET

-375 KALSIEFNFLVMM
+375 RIVGVEFNFLVMM
-388 GLLLGLGMLIDGS
+388 GLLLGLGMLIDGA

-416 NRKEAYRLA
+416 TRLEAYRLS
-425 SKRMFYPIISS
+425 SKRMFFPIISS

-452 FTGQFMRFLPITVF
+452 FTGQFMRYLPITVF
-466 IVLSSSLV
+466 IVLSASLV
-474 YAMVVT
+474 YALIIT
-480 PVVGSLFGQRRSTLV
+480 PVVGSIFGQRRSTLV

-504 ILFDKLS
+504 VLFDRIS
-511 AFYSKAL
+511 EFYSKAL
-518 RKFVKNPGETMIA
+518 KKFVKNPGETIIA
-531 VIMLLWFFGYAMY
+531 VLMLLWFFGYAMY
-544 GNFNK
+544 GNFSK
-549 GTMYFADVDPVAAE
+549 GTLYFADVDPVAAE
-563 INVRARGN
+563 ISIRGRGN
-571 FSSQEAKT
+571 FSSSEAKE
-579 IMEIVEEKLLNVEHV
+579 IMEIVEERIQAVDGI
-594 ENLYMTTGSQWF
+594 ENLYLTTGSQWF
-606 NSGGDTMA
+606 SAGGDTVS
-614 RGYMEVTDT
+614 RGFIEVVDSKY
-623 QFRDISGNEVFIKAM
+623 RDISGKEVIEKVQKA
-638 EATSNIPGVI
+638 ASNIPGII
-648 VEITAEEGGPSFG
+648 VEITPEEGGPSFS

-669 GDNENSVAKT
+669 GDNEQSVAKT
-679 TNIIEDYLLNEV
+679 TEIIEQYMLNDV
-691 VGLTNIRSTL
+691 VGLANIRSTL

-709 VEVNKQKAAQLGV
+709 VQVDKQKAAQLGV
-722 SIRDVGALVQ
+722 SIVDVGALVQ
-732 MLTNGFQVGEYRP
+732 MLTNGFKVGEYRP

-750 EIEIRARFDMENRS
+750 EIEIRARFGVQHRS
-764 LSGIKDLKVN
+764 LSGIENLKVN
-774 SLNGLIPISTFV
+774 SINGLIPVSTFI
-786 KLVPVENRQS
+786 KLVPRENRQS
-796 VVRRDGKFFH
+796 VVRRNGKFFH
-806 EIGIAIDKTQ
+806 EIGLATE
-816 LDSSG
+816 SSD
-821 QVYLVSDK
+821 YLVTDK
-829 VQEIDDWLSQQ
+829 VNEMSEWLAKQE
-840 KFDDGISTKFRGMQ
+840 FDAGIETKFRGMQ
-854 EETEEVT
+854 EETEQVT
-861 EFLSIAAVT
+861 EFLVIAAIT

-893 SAVFMSIV
+893 SAVFMSVV
-901 GVLVGLLITG
+901 GVLIGLLITG
-911 KPFSTTMTGIS
+911 KPFSTTMTGIA

-950 LSREDVI
+950 LAKEDVI

-978 LLPLAL
+978 LLPLAIGL
-984 GISIDVLGREIV
+984 SIDVLGREII

-1020 ILTLIFTPAAL
+1020 VLTLIFTPAAL
-1031 TLPSRIKSWLE
+1031 ILPSRIKAWLE
-1042 VRFDFIKSSSEVMN
+1042 HRFKFLKSSS
-1056 EKS
+1056 

>member
-26 GAYARTTLTV
+26 GAYARTTITV

-85 ARLSYARIV
+85 ARLSYARVI

-111 QAVEEVKFELPA
+111 QAVEEVKFELPV

-132 YSFAMFPVMNLSLV
+132 YSFAMFPVMNLSLI
-146 GSASMRTKV
+146 GSAAMRTKV

-160 LQDRLESIS
+160 LQDRLEAIS

-177 GAPDEV
+177 GAPEEV
-183 LEGLIDKSKMETY
+183 LEGVIDKSKMETY

-227 IEVPSVFETAED
+227 IEVPSIFETAED

-245 KVTQDAVVTLSD
+245 KVTESAVVTLSD
-257 IGQINRTFKDF
+257 IGEIKRTFKDY
-268 SSYAK
+268 SSFAK

-299 LKVKEEFETT
+299 LKVKEEFEDNL
-309 IPKNLSIIRTNDDT
+309 PKNLSIMRTNDET

-375 KALSIEFNFLVMM
+375 KVIGLEFNFLVMM

-416 NRKEAYRLA
+416 DRKEAYRLA

-466 IVLSSSLV
+466 IVLSASLV
-474 YAMVVT
+474 YAMIVT
-480 PVVGSLFGQRRSTLV
+480 PVVGSIFGQRRSTLV

-511 AFYSKAL
+511 EFYSKAL
-518 RKFVKNPGETMIA
+518 NKFVKNPGETLIA
-531 VIMLLWFFGYAMY
+531 VLMLLWFFGYAMY

-549 GTMYFADVDPVAAE
+549 GTLYFADVDPVAAD

-571 FSSQEAKT
+571 FSSIEAKE
-579 IMEIVEEKLLNVEHV
+579 IMEIVEQKILKVEYV
-594 ENLYMTTGSQWF
+594 ESLYMTTGSQWF

-614 RGYMEVTDT
+614 RGYVEVVDT
-623 QFRDISGNEVFIKAM
+623 QLRNISGFEVINKIQRA
-638 EATSNIPGVI
+638 ASNIPGVI
-648 VEITAEEGGPSFG
+648 VEITPEEGGPQFG

-669 GDNENSVAKT
+669 GDNEESVAKT
-679 TNIIEDYLLNEV
+679 TEIIEEYMVNDV

-709 VEVNKQKAAQLGV
+709 VEVDKQKAAQLGV
-722 SIRDVGALVQ
+722 SIVDIGALVQ
-732 MLTNGFQVGEYRP
+732 MLTNGFKVGEYRP

-750 EIEIRARFDMENRS
+750 EIEIRARFDTNNRS
-764 LSGIKDLKVN
+764 LSGIEDLKVN
-774 SLNGLIPISTFV
+774 SINGLIPISTFV
-786 KLVPVENRQS
+786 ELVPIENRQS
-796 VVRRDGKFFH
+796 VVRRNGKFFH
-806 EIGIAIDKTQ
+806 EIGVAIDKNVTT
-816 LDSSG
+816 SNG
-821 QVYLVSDK
+821 QAILVTDK
-829 VQEIDDWLSQQ
+829 VEEMGNWLSKQE
-840 KFDDGISTKFRGMQ
+840 FDEGIETKFRGMQ
-854 EETEEVT
+854 EETAEVT
-861 EFLSIAAVT
+861 AFLSIAAIT

-901 GVLVGLLITG
+901 GVLLGLLITG

-940 FNRLTGEFPN
+940 FNRLRSEFPN
-950 LSREDVI
+950 LTIEDVVM
-957 IKTCKQRL
+957 KTCKQRL

-984 GISIDVLGREIV
+984 GVSIDVIGRELI

-1031 TLPSRIKSWLE
+1031 ILPSRIKSWLQN
-1042 VRFDFIKSSSEVMN
+1042 RFDFLKS
-1056 EKS
+1056 

>member
-1 MIKIVDFALSKART
+1 MTGIVDFALSKART
-15 TLALALVVIIA
+15 TLAIGLVIIIA
-26 GAYARTTLTV
+26 GAFARSTIQV
-36 ASEPNISL
+36 AADPNIQL

-50 VFLDGASPEDAS
+50 VFLDGASPSDAS

-85 ARLSYARIV
+85 SRLSFARIV
-94 GEFEV
+94 AEFEV

-111 QAVEEVKFELPA
+111 QAVEEVKFQLPR

-132 YSFAMFPVMNLSLV
+132 YSFANFPVMNLSLV
-146 GSASMRTKV
+146 GSASMRQKV
-155 FFARE
+155 FIARE
-160 LQDRLESIS
+160 LQDRLEAIS

-177 GAPDEV
+177 GAPEEV
-183 LEGLIDKSKMETY
+183 LEGIIDKSKMETY
-196 GITLSQLYSAIANN
+196 GITLSQLAMAIRNN

-227 IEVPSVFETAED
+227 IEVPSIFETAED
-239 VYNIPI
+239 VYNIPV

-257 IGQINRTFKDF
+257 IAEIRRTFKDF

-273 VNGEDAVTLEI
+273 VNGQDAVTLEI
-284 RMRVGANAIEAKKKI
+284 RLRVDANAIEAKKHI
-299 LKVKEEFETT
+299 IEAKEEFEKTL
-309 IPKNLSIIRTNDDT
+309 PQNLSIVRTNDET

-375 KALSIEFNFLVMM
+375 RVVGVEFNFLVMM
-388 GLLLGLGMLIDGS
+388 GLLLGLGMLIDGA

-416 NRKEAYRLA
+416 TRLEAYRLS
-425 SKRMFYPIISS
+425 SKRMFFPIISS

-452 FTGQFMRFLPITVF
+452 FTGQFMRYLPITVF
-466 IVLSSSLV
+466 IVLSASLV
-474 YAMVVT
+474 YALIIT
-480 PVVGSLFGQRRSTLV
+480 PVVGSIFGQRRSTLV

-504 ILFDKLS
+504 VLFDRIS
-511 AFYSKAL
+511 EFYSKAL
-518 RKFVKNPGETMIA
+518 KKFVKNPGETIIA
-531 VIMLLWFFGYAMY
+531 VLMLLWFFGYAMY
-544 GNFNK
+544 GNFSK
-549 GTMYFADVDPVAAE
+549 GTLYFADVDPVAAE
-563 INVRARGN
+563 ISIRGRGN
-571 FSSQEAKT
+571 FSSSEAKE
-579 IMEIVEEKLLNVEHV
+579 IMEIVEERIQAVDGI
-594 ENLYMTTGSQWF
+594 ENLYLTTGSQWF
-606 NSGGDTMA
+606 SAGGDTVS
-614 RGYMEVTDT
+614 RGFIEVVDSKY
-623 QFRDISGNEVFIKAM
+623 RDISGKEVIEKVQKA
-638 EATSNIPGVI
+638 ASNIPGII
-648 VEITAEEGGPSFG
+648 VEITPEEGGPSFS

-669 GDNENSVAKT
+669 GDNEQSVAKT
-679 TNIIEDYLLNEV
+679 TEIIEQYMLNDV
-691 VGLTNIRSTL
+691 VGLANIRSTL

-709 VEVNKQKAAQLGV
+709 VQVDKQKAAQLGV
-722 SIRDVGALVQ
+722 SIVDVGALVQ
-732 MLTNGFQVGEYRP
+732 MLTNGFKVGEYRP

-750 EIEIRARFDMENRS
+750 EIEIRARFGVQHRS
-764 LSGIKDLKVN
+764 LSGIENLKVN
-774 SLNGLIPISTFV
+774 SINGLIPVSTFI
-786 KLVPVENRQS
+786 KLVPRENRQS
-796 VVRRDGKFFH
+796 VVRRNGKFFH
-806 EIGIAIDKTQ
+806 EIGLATE
-816 LDSSG
+816 SSD
-821 QVYLVSDK
+821 YLVTDK
-829 VQEIDDWLSQQ
+829 VNEMSEWLAKQE
-840 KFDDGISTKFRGMQ
+840 FDAGIETKFRGMQ
-854 EETEEVT
+854 EETEQVT
-861 EFLSIAAVT
+861 EFLVIAAIT

-893 SAVFMSIV
+893 SAVFMSVV
-901 GVLVGLLITG
+901 GVLIGLLITG
-911 KPFSTTMTGIS
+911 KPFSTTMTGIA

-950 LSREDVI
+950 LAKEDVI

-978 LLPLAL
+978 LLPLAIGL
-984 GISIDVLGREIV
+984 SIDVLGREII

-1020 ILTLIFTPAAL
+1020 VLTLIFTPAAL
-1031 TLPSRIKSWLE
+1031 ILPSRIKAWLE
-1042 VRFDFIKSSSEVMN
+1042 HRFKLLKSSS
-1056 EKS
+1056 

>member
-1 MIKIVDFALSKART
+1 MTGIVDFALSKART
-15 TLALALVVIIA
+15 TLAIGLVIIIA
-26 GAYARTTLTV
+26 GAFARSTIQV
-36 ASEPNISL
+36 AADPNIQL

-50 VFLDGASPEDAS
+50 VFLDGASPSDAS

-85 ARLSYARIV
+85 SRLSFARIV
-94 GEFEV
+94 AEFEV

-111 QAVEEVKFELPA
+111 QAVEEVKFQLPR

-132 YSFAMFPVMNLSLV
+132 YSFANFPVMNLSLV
-146 GSASMRTKV
+146 GSASMRQKV
-155 FFARE
+155 FIARE
-160 LQDRLESIS
+160 LQDRLEAIS

-177 GAPDEV
+177 GAPEEV
-183 LEGLIDKSKMETY
+183 LEGIIDKSKMETY
-196 GITLSQLYSAIANN
+196 GITLSQLAMAIRNN

-227 IEVPSVFETAED
+227 IEVPSIFETAED
-239 VYNIPI
+239 VYNIPV

-257 IGQINRTFKDF
+257 IAEIRRTFKDF

-273 VNGEDAVTLEI
+273 VNGQDAVTLEI
-284 RMRVGANAIEAKKKI
+284 RLRVDANAIEAKKHI
-299 LKVKEEFETT
+299 IEAKEEFEKTL
-309 IPKNLSIIRTNDDT
+309 PQNLSIVRTNDET

-375 KALSIEFNFLVMM
+375 RVVGVEFNFLVMM
-388 GLLLGLGMLIDGS
+388 GLLLGLGMLIDGA

-416 NRKEAYRLA
+416 TRLEAYRLS
-425 SKRMFYPIISS
+425 SKRMFFPIISS

-452 FTGQFMRFLPITVF
+452 FTGQFMRYLPITVF
-466 IVLSSSLV
+466 IVLSASLV
-474 YAMVVT
+474 YALIIT
-480 PVVGSLFGQRRSTLV
+480 PVMGSIFGQRRSTLV

-504 ILFDKLS
+504 VLFDRIS
-511 AFYSKAL
+511 EFYSKAL
-518 RKFVKNPGETMIA
+518 KKFVKNPGETIIA
-531 VIMLLWFFGYAMY
+531 VLMLLWFFGYAMY
-544 GNFNK
+544 GNFSK
-549 GTMYFADVDPVAAE
+549 GTLYFADVDPVAAE
-563 INVRARGN
+563 ISIRGRGN
-571 FSSQEAKT
+571 FSSSEAKE
-579 IMEIVEEKLLNVEHV
+579 IMEIVEERIQAVDGI
-594 ENLYMTTGSQWF
+594 ENLYLTTGSQWF
-606 NSGGDTMA
+606 SAGGDTVS
-614 RGYMEVTDT
+614 RGFIEVVDSKY
-623 QFRDISGNEVFIKAM
+623 RDISGKEVIEKVQKA
-638 EATSNIPGVI
+638 ASNIPGII
-648 VEITAEEGGPSFG
+648 VEITPEEGGPSFS

-669 GDNENSVAKT
+669 GDNEQSVAKT
-679 TNIIEDYLLNEV
+679 TEIIEQYMLNNV
-691 VGLTNIRSTL
+691 VGLANIRSTL

-709 VEVNKQKAAQLGV
+709 VQVDKQKAAQLGV
-722 SIRDVGALVQ
+722 SIVDVGALVQ
-732 MLTNGFQVGEYRP
+732 MLTNGFKVGEYRP

-750 EIEIRARFDMENRS
+750 EIEIRARFGVQHRS
-764 LSGIKDLKVN
+764 LSGIENLKVN
-774 SLNGLIPISTFV
+774 SINGLIPVSTFI
-786 KLVPVENRQS
+786 KLVPRENRQS
-796 VVRRDGKFFH
+796 VVRRNGKFFH
-806 EIGIAIDKTQ
+806 EIGLATE
-816 LDSSG
+816 SSD
-821 QVYLVSDK
+821 YLVTDK
-829 VQEIDDWLSQQ
+829 VNEMSEWLAKQE
-840 KFDDGISTKFRGMQ
+840 FDAGIETKFRGMQ
-854 EETEEVT
+854 EETEQVT
-861 EFLSIAAVT
+861 EFLAIAAIT

-893 SAVFMSIV
+893 SAVFMSVV
-901 GVLVGLLITG
+901 GVLIGLLITG
-911 KPFSTTMTGIS
+911 KPFSTTMTGIA

-950 LSREDVI
+950 LAKEDVI

-978 LLPLAL
+978 LLPLAIGL
-984 GISIDVLGREIV
+984 SIDVLGREII

-1020 ILTLIFTPAAL
+1020 VLTLIFTPAAL
-1031 TLPSRIKSWLE
+1031 ILPSRIKAWLE
-1042 VRFDFIKSSSEVMN
+1042 HRFKFLKSSS
-1056 EKS
+1056 

>member
-1 MIKIVDFALSKART
+1 MTGIVDFALSKART
-15 TLALALVVIIA
+15 TLAIGLVIIIA
-26 GAYARTTLTV
+26 GAFARSTIQV
-36 ASEPNISL
+36 AADPNIQL

-50 VFLDGASPEDAS
+50 VFLDGASPSDAS

-85 ARLSYARIV
+85 SRLSFARIV
-94 GEFEV
+94 AEFEV

-111 QAVEEVKFELPA
+111 QAVEEVKFQLPR

-132 YSFAMFPVMNLSLV
+132 YSFANFPVMNLSLV
-146 GSASMRTKV
+146 GSASMRQKV
-155 FFARE
+155 FIARE
-160 LQDRLESIS
+160 LQDRLEAIS

-177 GAPDEV
+177 GAPEEV
-183 LEGLIDKSKMETY
+183 LEGIIDKSKMETY
-196 GITLSQLYSAIANN
+196 GITLSQLAMAIRNN

-227 IEVPSVFETAED
+227 IEVPSIFETAED
-239 VYNIPI
+239 VYNIPV

-257 IGQINRTFKDF
+257 IAEIRRTFKDF

-273 VNGEDAVTLEI
+273 VNGQDAVTLEI
-284 RMRVGANAIEAKKKI
+284 RLRVDANAIEAKKHI
-299 LKVKEEFETT
+299 IEAKEEFEKTL
-309 IPKNLSIIRTNDDT
+309 PQNLSIVRTNDET

-375 KALSIEFNFLVMM
+375 RVVGVEFNFLVMM
-388 GLLLGLGMLIDGS
+388 GLLLGLGMLIDGA

-416 NRKEAYRLA
+416 TRLEAYRLS
-425 SKRMFYPIISS
+425 SKRMFFPIISS

-452 FTGQFMRFLPITVF
+452 FTGQFMRYLPITVF
-466 IVLSSSLV
+466 IVLSASLV
-474 YAMVVT
+474 YALIIT
-480 PVVGSLFGQRRSTLV
+480 PVVGSIFGQRRSTLV

-504 ILFDKLS
+504 VLFDRIS
-511 AFYSKAL
+511 EFYSKAL
-518 RKFVKNPGETMIA
+518 KKFVKNPGETIIA
-531 VIMLLWFFGYAMY
+531 VLMLLWFFGYAMY
-544 GNFNK
+544 GNFSK
-549 GTMYFADVDPVAAE
+549 GTLYFADVDPVAAE
-563 INVRARGN
+563 ISIRGRGN
-571 FSSQEAKT
+571 FSSSEAKE
-579 IMEIVEEKLLNVEHV
+579 IMEIVEERIQAVDGI
-594 ENLYMTTGSQWF
+594 ENLYLTTGSQWF
-606 NSGGDTMA
+606 SAGGDTVS
-614 RGYMEVTDT
+614 RGFIEVVDSKY
-623 QFRDISGNEVFIKAM
+623 RDISGKEVIEKVQKA
-638 EATSNIPGVI
+638 ASNIPGII
-648 VEITAEEGGPSFG
+648 VEITPEEGGPSFS

-669 GDNENSVAKT
+669 GDNEQSVAKT
-679 TNIIEDYLLNEV
+679 TEIIEQYMLNDV
-691 VGLTNIRSTL
+691 VGLANIRSTL

-709 VEVNKQKAAQLGV
+709 VQVDKQKAAQLGV
-722 SIRDVGALVQ
+722 SIVDVGALVQ
-732 MLTNGFQVGEYRP
+732 MLTNGFKVGEYRP

-750 EIEIRARFDMENRS
+750 EIEIRARFGVQHRS
-764 LSGIKDLKVN
+764 LSGIENLKVN
-774 SLNGLIPISTFV
+774 SINGLIPVSTFI
-786 KLVPVENRQS
+786 KLVPRENRQS
-796 VVRRDGKFFH
+796 VVRRNGKFFH
-806 EIGIAIDKTQ
+806 EIGLATE
-816 LDSSG
+816 SSD
-821 QVYLVSDK
+821 YLVTDK
-829 VQEIDDWLSQQ
+829 VNEMSEWLAKQE
-840 KFDDGISTKFRGMQ
+840 FDAGIETKFRGMQ
-854 EETEEVT
+854 EETEQVT
-861 EFLSIAAVT
+861 EFLAIAAIT

-893 SAVFMSIV
+893 SAVFMSVV
-901 GVLVGLLITG
+901 GVLIGLLITG
-911 KPFSTTMTGIS
+911 KPFSTTMTGIA

-950 LSREDVI
+950 LAKEDVI

-978 LLPLAL
+978 LLPLAIGL
-984 GISIDVLGREIV
+984 SIDVLGREII

-1020 ILTLIFTPAAL
+1020 VLTLIFTPAAL
-1031 TLPSRIKSWLE
+1031 ILPSRIKARLE
-1042 VRFDFIKSSSEVMN
+1042 HRFKLLKSSS
-1056 EKS
+1056 

>member
-1 MIKIVDFALSKART
+1 MTGIVDFALSKART
-15 TLALALVVIIA
+15 TLAIGLVIIIA
-26 GAYARTTLTV
+26 GAFARSTIQV
-36 ASEPNISL
+36 AADPNIQL

-50 VFLDGASPEDAS
+50 VFLDGASPSDAS

-85 ARLSYARIV
+85 SRLSFARIV
-94 GEFEV
+94 AEFEV

-111 QAVEEVKFELPA
+111 QAVEEVKFQLPR

-132 YSFAMFPVMNLSLV
+132 YSFANFPVMNLSLV
-146 GSASMRTKV
+146 GSASMRQKV
-155 FFARE
+155 FIARE
-160 LQDRLESIS
+160 LQDRLEAIS

-177 GAPDEV
+177 GAPEEV
-183 LEGLIDKSKMETY
+183 LEGIIDKSKMETY
-196 GITLSQLYSAIANN
+196 GITLSQLAMAIRNN

-227 IEVPSVFETAED
+227 IEVPSIFETAED
-239 VYNIPI
+239 VYNIPV

-257 IGQINRTFKDF
+257 IAEIRRTFKDF

-273 VNGEDAVTLEI
+273 VNGQDAVTLEI
-284 RMRVGANAIEAKKKI
+284 RLRVDANAIEAKKHI
-299 LKVKEEFETT
+299 IEAKEEFEKTL
-309 IPKNLSIIRTNDDT
+309 PQNLSIVRTNDET

-375 KALSIEFNFLVMM
+375 RVVGVEFNFLVMM
-388 GLLLGLGMLIDGS
+388 GLLLGLGMLIDGA

-416 NRKEAYRLA
+416 TRLEAYRLS
-425 SKRMFYPIISS
+425 SKRMFFPIISS

-452 FTGQFMRFLPITVF
+452 FTGQFMRYLPITVF
-466 IVLSSSLV
+466 IVLSASLV
-474 YAMVVT
+474 YALIIT
-480 PVVGSLFGQRRSTLV
+480 PVMGSIFGQRRSTLV

-504 ILFDKLS
+504 VLFDRIS
-511 AFYSKAL
+511 EFYSKAL
-518 RKFVKNPGETMIA
+518 KKFVKNPGETIIA
-531 VIMLLWFFGYAMY
+531 VLMLLWFFGYAMY
-544 GNFNK
+544 GNFSK
-549 GTMYFADVDPVAAE
+549 GTLYFADVDPVAAE
-563 INVRARGN
+563 ISIRGRGN
-571 FSSQEAKT
+571 FSSSEAKE
-579 IMEIVEEKLLNVEHV
+579 IMEIVEEKIQAVDGI
-594 ENLYMTTGSQWF
+594 ENLYLTTGSQWF
-606 NSGGDTMA
+606 SAGGDTVS
-614 RGYMEVTDT
+614 RGFIEVVDSKY
-623 QFRDISGNEVFIKAM
+623 RDISGKEVIEKVQKA
-638 EATSNIPGVI
+638 ASNIPGII
-648 VEITAEEGGPSFG
+648 VEITPEEGGPSFS

-669 GDNENSVAKT
+669 GDNEQSVAKT
-679 TNIIEDYLLNEV
+679 TEIIEQYMLNNV
-691 VGLTNIRSTL
+691 VGLANIRSTL

-709 VEVNKQKAAQLGV
+709 VQVDKQKAAQLGV
-722 SIRDVGALVQ
+722 SIVDVGALVQ
-732 MLTNGFQVGEYRP
+732 MLTNGFKVGEYRP

-750 EIEIRARFDMENRS
+750 EIEIRARFGVQHRS
-764 LSGIKDLKVN
+764 LSGIENLKVN
-774 SLNGLIPISTFV
+774 SINGLIPVSTFI
-786 KLVPVENRQS
+786 KLVPRENRQS
-796 VVRRDGKFFH
+796 VVRRNGKFFH
-806 EIGIAIDKTQ
+806 EIGLATE
-816 LDSSG
+816 SSD
-821 QVYLVSDK
+821 YLVTDK
-829 VQEIDDWLSQQ
+829 VNEMSEWLAKQE
-840 KFDDGISTKFRGMQ
+840 FDAGIETKFRGMQ
-854 EETEEVT
+854 EETEQVT
-861 EFLSIAAVT
+861 EFLAIAAIT

-893 SAVFMSIV
+893 SAVFMSVV
-901 GVLVGLLITG
+901 GVLIGLLITG
-911 KPFSTTMTGIS
+911 KPFSTTMTGIA

-950 LSREDVI
+950 LAKEDVI

-978 LLPLAL
+978 LLPLAIGL
-984 GISIDVLGREIV
+984 SIDVLGREII

-1020 ILTLIFTPAAL
+1020 VLTLIFTPAAL
-1031 TLPSRIKSWLE
+1031 ILPSRIKAWLE
-1042 VRFDFIKSSSEVMN
+1042 HRFKFLKSSS
-1056 EKS
+1056 

>member
-1 MIKIVDFALSKART
+1 MTGIVDFALSKART
-15 TLALALVVIIA
+15 TLAIGLVIIIA
-26 GAYARTTLTV
+26 GAFARSTIQV
-36 ASEPNISL
+36 AADPNIQL

-50 VFLDGASPEDAS
+50 VFLDGASPSDAS

-85 ARLSYARIV
+85 SRLSFARIV
-94 GEFEV
+94 AEFEV

-111 QAVEEVKFELPA
+111 QAVEEVKFQLPR

-132 YSFAMFPVMNLSLV
+132 YSFANFPVMNLSLV
-146 GSASMRTKV
+146 GSASMRQKV
-155 FFARE
+155 FIARE
-160 LQDRLESIS
+160 LQDRLEAIS

-177 GAPDEV
+177 GAPEEV
-183 LEGLIDKSKMETY
+183 LEGIIDKSKMETY
-196 GITLSQLYSAIANN
+196 GITLSQLAMAIRNN

-227 IEVPSVFETAED
+227 IEVPSIFETAED
-239 VYNIPI
+239 VYNIPV

-257 IGQINRTFKDF
+257 IAEIRRTFKDF

-273 VNGEDAVTLEI
+273 VNGQDAVTLEI
-284 RMRVGANAIEAKKKI
+284 RLRVDANAIEAKKHI
-299 LKVKEEFETT
+299 IEAKEEFEKTL
-309 IPKNLSIIRTNDDT
+309 PQNLSIVRTNDET

-375 KALSIEFNFLVMM
+375 RVVGVEFNFLVMM
-388 GLLLGLGMLIDGS
+388 GLLLGLGMLIDGA

-416 NRKEAYRLA
+416 TRLEAYRLS
-425 SKRMFYPIISS
+425 SKRMFFPIISS

-452 FTGQFMRFLPITVF
+452 FTGQFMRYLPITVF
-466 IVLSSSLV
+466 IVLSASLV
-474 YAMVVT
+474 YALIIT
-480 PVVGSLFGQRRSTLV
+480 PVVGSIFGQRRSTLV

-504 ILFDKLS
+504 VLFDRIS
-511 AFYSKAL
+511 EFYSKAL
-518 RKFVKNPGETMIA
+518 KKFVKNPGETIIA
-531 VIMLLWFFGYAMY
+531 VLMLLWFFGYAMY
-544 GNFNK
+544 GNFSK
-549 GTMYFADVDPVAAE
+549 GTLYFADVDPVAAE
-563 INVRARGN
+563 ISIRGRGN
-571 FSSQEAKT
+571 FSSSEAKE
-579 IMEIVEEKLLNVEHV
+579 IMEIVEERIQAVDGI
-594 ENLYMTTGSQWF
+594 ENLYLTTGSQWF
-606 NSGGDTMA
+606 SAGGDTVS
-614 RGYMEVTDT
+614 RGFIEVVDSKY
-623 QFRDISGNEVFIKAM
+623 RDISGKEVIEKVQKA
-638 EATSNIPGVI
+638 ASNIPGII
-648 VEITAEEGGPSFG
+648 VEITPEEGGPSFS

-669 GDNENSVAKT
+669 GDNEQSVAKT
-679 TNIIEDYLLNEV
+679 TEIIEQYMLNDV
-691 VGLTNIRSTL
+691 VGLANIRSTL
-701 PYSLIEWK
+701 TYSLIEWK
-709 VEVNKQKAAQLGV
+709 VQVDKQKAAQLGV
-722 SIRDVGALVQ
+722 SIVDVGALVQ
-732 MLTNGFQVGEYRP
+732 MLTNGFKVGEYRP

-750 EIEIRARFDMENRS
+750 EIEIRARFGVQHRS
-764 LSGIKDLKVN
+764 LSGIENLKVN
-774 SLNGLIPISTFV
+774 SINGLIPVSTFI
-786 KLVPVENRQS
+786 KLVPRENRQS
-796 VVRRDGKFFH
+796 VVRRNGKFFH
-806 EIGIAIDKTQ
+806 EIGLATE
-816 LDSSG
+816 SSD
-821 QVYLVSDK
+821 YLVTDK
-829 VQEIDDWLSQQ
+829 VNEMSEWLAKQE
-840 KFDDGISTKFRGMQ
+840 FDAGIETKFRGMQ
-854 EETEEVT
+854 EETEQVT
-861 EFLSIAAVT
+861 EFLAIAAIT

-893 SAVFMSIV
+893 SAVFMSVV
-901 GVLVGLLITG
+901 GVLIGLLITG
-911 KPFSTTMTGIS
+911 KPFSTTMTGIA

-950 LSREDVI
+950 LAKEDVI

-978 LLPLAL
+978 LLPLAIGL
-984 GISIDVLGREIV
+984 SIDVLGREII

-1020 ILTLIFTPAAL
+1020 VLTLIFTPAAL
-1031 TLPSRIKSWLE
+1031 ILPSRIKAWLE
-1042 VRFDFIKSSSEVMN
+1042 HRFKFLKSSS
-1056 EKS
+1056 

>member
-26 GAYARTTLTV
+26 GAYARTTITV

-85 ARLSYARIV
+85 ARLSYARVI

-111 QAVEEVKFELPA
+111 QAVEEVKFELPV

-132 YSFAMFPVMNLSLV
+132 YSFAMFPVMNLSLI
-146 GSASMRTKV
+146 GSAAMRTKV

-160 LQDRLESIS
+160 LQDRLEAIS

-177 GAPDEV
+177 GAPEEV
-183 LEGLIDKSKMETY
+183 LEGVIDKSKMETY

-227 IEVPSVFETAED
+227 IEVPSIFETAED

-245 KVTQDAVVTLSD
+245 KVTESAVVTLSD
-257 IGQINRTFKDF
+257 IGEIKRTFKDY
-268 SSYAK
+268 SSFAK

-299 LKVKEEFETT
+299 LKVKEEFEDNL
-309 IPKNLSIIRTNDDT
+309 PKNLSIMRTNDET

-375 KALSIEFNFLVMM
+375 KVIGLEFNFLVMM

-416 NRKEAYRLA
+416 DRKEAYRLA

-466 IVLSSSLV
+466 IVLSASLV
-474 YAMVVT
+474 YAMIVT
-480 PVVGSLFGQRRSTLV
+480 PVVGSIFGQRRSTLV

-511 AFYSKAL
+511 GFYSKAL
-518 RKFVKNPGETMIA
+518 NKFVKNPGETLIA
-531 VIMLLWFFGYAMY
+531 VLMLLWFFGYAMY

-549 GTMYFADVDPVAAE
+549 GTLYFADVDPVAAD

-571 FSSQEAKT
+571 FSSIEAKE
-579 IMEIVEEKLLNVEHV
+579 IMEIVEQKILKVEYV
-594 ENLYMTTGSQWF
+594 ESLYMTTGSQWF

-614 RGYMEVTDT
+614 RGYVEVVDT
-623 QFRDISGNEVFIKAM
+623 QLRNISGFEVINKIQRA
-638 EATSNIPGVI
+638 ASNIPGVI
-648 VEITAEEGGPSFG
+648 VEITPEEGGPQFG

-669 GDNENSVAKT
+669 GDNEESVAKT
-679 TNIIEDYLLNEV
+679 TEIIEDYMVNDV

-701 PYSLIEWK
+701 PYSLIEGK
-709 VEVNKQKAAQLGV
+709 VEVDKQKAAQLGV
-722 SIRDVGALVQ
+722 SIVDIGALVQ
-732 MLTNGFQVGEYRP
+732 MLTNGFKVGEYRP

-750 EIEIRARFDMENRS
+750 EIEIRARFDTNNRS
-764 LSGIKDLKVN
+764 LSGIEDLKVN
-774 SLNGLIPISTFV
+774 SINGLIPISTFV
-786 KLVPVENRQS
+786 ELVPIENRQS
-796 VVRRDGKFFH
+796 VVRRNGKFFH
-806 EIGIAIDKTQ
+806 EIGVAIDKNVTT
-816 LDSSG
+816 SNG
-821 QVYLVSDK
+821 QAILVTDK
-829 VQEIDDWLSQQ
+829 VEEMGNWLSKQE
-840 KFDDGISTKFRGMQ
+840 FDEGIETKFRGMQ
-854 EETEEVT
+854 EETAEVT
-861 EFLSIAAVT
+861 EFLSIAAIT

-940 FNRLTGEFPN
+940 FNRLKSEFPN
-950 LSREDVI
+950 LTIEDVVM
-957 IKTCKQRL
+957 KTCKQRL

-984 GISIDVLGREIV
+984 GVSIDVIGRELI

-1031 TLPSRIKSWLE
+1031 ILPSRIKYWLQN
-1042 VRFDFIKSSSEVMN
+1042 RFDFLKS
-1056 EKS
+1056 

>member
-1 MIKIVDFALSKART
+1 MTGIVDFALSKART
-15 TLALALVVIIA
+15 TLAIGLVIIIA
-26 GAYARTTLTV
+26 GAFARNTIQV
-36 ASEPNISL
+36 AADPNIQL

-50 VFLDGASPEDAS
+50 VFLDGASPSDAS

-85 ARLSYARIV
+85 SRLSFARIV
-94 GEFEV
+94 AEFEV

-111 QAVEEVKFELPA
+111 QAVEEVKFQLPR

-132 YSFAMFPVMNLSLV
+132 YSFANFPVMNLSLV
-146 GSASMRTKV
+146 GSASMRQKV
-155 FFARE
+155 FIARE
-160 LQDRLESIS
+160 LQDRLEAIS

-177 GAPDEV
+177 GAPEEV
-183 LEGLIDKSKMETY
+183 LEGIIDKSKMETY
-196 GITLSQLYSAIANN
+196 GITLSQLAMAIRNN

-227 IEVPSVFETAED
+227 IEVPSIFETAED
-239 VYNIPI
+239 VYNIPV

-257 IGQINRTFKDF
+257 IAEIRRTFKDF

-273 VNGEDAVTLEI
+273 VNGQDAVTLEI
-284 RMRVGANAIEAKKKI
+284 RLRVDANAIEAKKHI
-299 LKVKEEFETT
+299 IEAKEEFEKTL
-309 IPKNLSIIRTNDDT
+309 PQNLSIVRTNDET

-375 KALSIEFNFLVMM
+375 RVVGVEFNFLVMM
-388 GLLLGLGMLIDGS
+388 GLLLGLGMLIDGA

-416 NRKEAYRLA
+416 TRLEAYRLS
-425 SKRMFYPIISS
+425 SKRMFFPIISS

-452 FTGQFMRFLPITVF
+452 FTGQFMRYLPITVF
-466 IVLSSSLV
+466 IVLSASLV
-474 YAMVVT
+474 YALIIT
-480 PVVGSLFGQRRSTLV
+480 PVVGSIFGQRRSTLV

-504 ILFDKLS
+504 VLFDRIS
-511 AFYSKAL
+511 EFYSKAL
-518 RKFVKNPGETMIA
+518 KKFVKNPGETIIA
-531 VIMLLWFFGYAMY
+531 VLMLLWFFGYAMY
-544 GNFNK
+544 GNFSK
-549 GTMYFADVDPVAAE
+549 GTLYFADVDPVAAE
-563 INVRARGN
+563 ISIRGRGN
-571 FSSQEAKT
+571 FSSSEAKE
-579 IMEIVEEKLLNVEHV
+579 IMEIVEERIQAVDGI
-594 ENLYMTTGSQWF
+594 ENLYLTTGSQWF
-606 NSGGDTMA
+606 SAGGDTVS
-614 RGYMEVTDT
+614 RGFIEVVDSKY
-623 QFRDISGNEVFIKAM
+623 RDISGKEVIEKVQKA
-638 EATSNIPGVI
+638 ASNIPGII
-648 VEITAEEGGPSFG
+648 VEITPEEGGPSFS

-669 GDNENSVAKT
+669 GDNEQSVAKT
-679 TNIIEDYLLNEV
+679 TEIIEQYMLNDV
-691 VGLTNIRSTL
+691 VGLANIRSSL

-709 VEVNKQKAAQLGV
+709 VQVDKQKAAQLGV
-722 SIRDVGALVQ
+722 SIVDVGALVQ
-732 MLTNGFQVGEYRP
+732 MLTNGFKVGEYRP

-750 EIEIRARFDMENRS
+750 EIEIRARFGVQHRS
-764 LSGIKDLKVN
+764 LSGIENLKVN
-774 SLNGLIPISTFV
+774 SINGLIPVSTFI
-786 KLVPVENRQS
+786 KLVPRENRQS
-796 VVRRDGKFFH
+796 VVRRNGKFFH
-806 EIGIAIDKTQ
+806 EIGLATE
-816 LDSSG
+816 SSD
-821 QVYLVSDK
+821 YLVTDK
-829 VQEIDDWLSQQ
+829 VNEMSEWLAKQE
-840 KFDDGISTKFRGMQ
+840 FDAGIETKFRGMQ
-854 EETEEVT
+854 EETEQVT
-861 EFLSIAAVT
+861 EFLAIAAIT

-893 SAVFMSIV
+893 SAVFMSVV
-901 GVLVGLLITG
+901 GVLIGLLITG
-911 KPFSTTMTGIS
+911 KPFSTTMTGIA

-950 LSREDVI
+950 LAKEDVI

-978 LLPLAL
+978 LLPLAIGL
-984 GISIDVLGREIV
+984 SIDVLGREII

-1020 ILTLIFTPAAL
+1020 VLTLIFTPAAL
-1031 TLPSRIKSWLE
+1031 ILPSRIKAWLE
-1042 VRFDFIKSSSEVMN
+1042 HRFKFLKSSS
-1056 EKS
+1056 

>member
-1 MIKIVDFALSKART
+1 MTGIVDFALSKART
-15 TLALALVVIIA
+15 TLAIGLVIIIA
-26 GAYARTTLTV
+26 GAFARSTIQV
-36 ASEPNISL
+36 AADPNIQL

-50 VFLDGASPEDAS
+50 VFLDGASPSDAS

-68 LETRLRSVPGIK
+68 LETRLRSVPGIQ

-85 ARLSYARIV
+85 SRLSFARIV
-94 GEFEV
+94 AEFEV

-111 QAVEEVKFELPA
+111 QAVEEVKFQLPR

-132 YSFAMFPVMNLSLV
+132 YSFANFPVMNLSLV
-146 GSASMRTKV
+146 GSASMRQKV
-155 FFARE
+155 FIARE
-160 LQDRLESIS
+160 LQDRLEAIS

-177 GAPDEV
+177 GAPEEV
-183 LEGLIDKSKMETY
+183 LEGIIDKSKMETY
-196 GITLSQLYSAIANN
+196 GITLSQLAMAIRNN

-227 IEVPSVFETAED
+227 IEVPSIFETAED
-239 VYNIPI
+239 VYNIPV

-257 IGQINRTFKDF
+257 IAEIRRTFKDF

-273 VNGEDAVTLEI
+273 VNGQDAVTLEI
-284 RMRVGANAIEAKKKI
+284 RLRVDANAIEAKKHI
-299 LKVKEEFETT
+299 IEAKEEFEKTL
-309 IPKNLSIIRTNDDT
+309 PQNLSIVRTNDET

-375 KALSIEFNFLVMM
+375 RVVGVEFNFLVMM
-388 GLLLGLGMLIDGS
+388 GLLLGLGMLIDGA

-416 NRKEAYRLA
+416 TRLEAYRLS
-425 SKRMFYPIISS
+425 SKRMFFPIISS

-452 FTGQFMRFLPITVF
+452 FTGQFMRYLPITVF
-466 IVLSSSLV
+466 IVLSASLV
-474 YAMVVT
+474 YALIIT
-480 PVVGSLFGQRRSTLV
+480 PVVGSIFGQRRSTLV

-504 ILFDKLS
+504 VLFDRIS
-511 AFYSKAL
+511 EFYSKAL
-518 RKFVKNPGETMIA
+518 KKFVRNPGETIIA
-531 VIMLLWFFGYAMY
+531 VLMLLWFFGYAMY
-544 GNFNK
+544 GNFSK
-549 GTMYFADVDPVAAE
+549 GTLYFADVDPVAAE
-563 INVRARGN
+563 ISIRGRGN
-571 FSSQEAKT
+571 FSSSEAKE
-579 IMEIVEEKLLNVEHV
+579 IMEIVEEKIQAVDGI
-594 ENLYMTTGSQWF
+594 ENLYLTTVSQWF
-606 NSGGDTMA
+606 SAGGDTVS
-614 RGYMEVTDT
+614 RGFIEVVDSKY
-623 QFRDISGNEVFIKAM
+623 RDISGKEVIEKVQKA
-638 EATSNIPGVI
+638 ASNIPGII
-648 VEITAEEGGPSFG
+648 VEITPEEGGPSFS

-669 GDNENSVAKT
+669 GDNEQSVAKT
-679 TNIIEDYLLNEV
+679 TEIIEQYMLNDV
-691 VGLTNIRSTL
+691 VGLANIRSTL

-709 VEVNKQKAAQLGV
+709 VQVDKQKAAQLGV
-722 SIRDVGALVQ
+722 SIVDVGALVQ
-732 MLTNGFQVGEYRP
+732 MLTNGFKVGEYRP

-750 EIEIRARFDMENRS
+750 EIEIRARFGVQHRS
-764 LSGIKDLKVN
+764 LSGIENLKVN
-774 SLNGLIPISTFV
+774 SINGLIPVSTFI
-786 KLVPVENRQS
+786 KLVPRENRQS
-796 VVRRDGKFFH
+796 VVRRNGKFFH
-806 EIGIAIDKTQ
+806 EIGLATE
-816 LDSSG
+816 SSD
-821 QVYLVSDK
+821 YLVTDK
-829 VQEIDDWLSQQ
+829 VNEMSEWLAKQE
-840 KFDDGISTKFRGMQ
+840 FDAGIETKFRGMQ
-854 EETEEVT
+854 EETEQVT
-861 EFLSIAAVT
+861 EFLAIAAIT

-893 SAVFMSIV
+893 SAVFMSVV
-901 GVLVGLLITG
+901 GVLIGLLITG
-911 KPFSTTMTGIS
+911 KPFSTTMTGIA

-950 LSREDVI
+950 LAKEDVI

-978 LLPLAL
+978 LLPLAIGL
-984 GISIDVLGREIV
+984 SIDVLGREII

-1020 ILTLIFTPAAL
+1020 VLTLIFTPAAL
-1031 TLPSRIKSWLE
+1031 ILPSRIKAWLE
-1042 VRFDFIKSSSEVMN
+1042 HRFKFLKSSS
-1056 EKS
+1056 

>member
-1 MIKIVDFALSKART
+1 MTGIVDFALSKART
-15 TLALALVVIIA
+15 TLAIGLVIIIA
-26 GAYARTTLTV
+26 GAFARSTIQV
-36 ASEPNISL
+36 AADPNIQL

-50 VFLDGASPEDAS
+50 VFLDGASPSDAS

-85 ARLSYARIV
+85 SRLSFARIV
-94 GEFEV
+94 AEFEV

-111 QAVEEVKFELPA
+111 QAVEEVKFQLPR

-132 YSFAMFPVMNLSLV
+132 YSFANFPVMNLSLV
-146 GSASMRTKV
+146 GSASMRQKV
-155 FFARE
+155 FIARE
-160 LQDRLESIS
+160 LQDRLEAIS

-177 GAPDEV
+177 GAPEEV
-183 LEGLIDKSKMETY
+183 LEGIIDKSKMETY
-196 GITLSQLYSAIANN
+196 GITLSQLAMAIRNN

-227 IEVPSVFETAED
+227 IEVPSIFETAED
-239 VYNIPI
+239 VYNIPV

-257 IGQINRTFKDF
+257 IAEIRRTFKDF

-273 VNGEDAVTLEI
+273 VNGQDAVTLEI
-284 RMRVGANAIEAKKKI
+284 RLRVDANAIEAKKHI
-299 LKVKEEFETT
+299 IEVKEEFEKTL
-309 IPKNLSIIRTNDDT
+309 PQNLSIVRTNDET

-375 KALSIEFNFLVMM
+375 RVVGVEFNFLVMM
-388 GLLLGLGMLIDGS
+388 GLLLGLGMLIDGA

-416 NRKEAYRLA
+416 TRLEAYRLS
-425 SKRMFYPIISS
+425 SKRMFFPIISS

-452 FTGQFMRFLPITVF
+452 FTGQFMRYLPITVF
-466 IVLSSSLV
+466 IVLSASLV
-474 YAMVVT
+474 YALIIT
-480 PVVGSLFGQRRSTLV
+480 PVVGSIFGQRRSTLV

-504 ILFDKLS
+504 VLFDRIS
-511 AFYSKAL
+511 EFYSKAL
-518 RKFVKNPGETMIA
+518 KKFVKNPGETIIA
-531 VIMLLWFFGYAMY
+531 VLMLLWFFGYAMY
-544 GNFNK
+544 GNFSK
-549 GTMYFADVDPVAAE
+549 GTLYFADVDPVAAE
-563 INVRARGN
+563 ISIRGRGN
-571 FSSQEAKT
+571 FSSSEAKE
-579 IMEIVEEKLLNVEHV
+579 IMEIVEERIQAVDGI
-594 ENLYMTTGSQWF
+594 ENLYLTTGSQWF
-606 NSGGDTMA
+606 SAGGDTVS
-614 RGYMEVTDT
+614 RGFIEVVDSKY
-623 QFRDISGNEVFIKAM
+623 RDISGKEVIEKVQKA
-638 EATSNIPGVI
+638 ASNIPGII
-648 VEITAEEGGPSFG
+648 VEITPEEGGPSFS

-669 GDNENSVAKT
+669 GDNEQSVAKT
-679 TNIIEDYLLNEV
+679 TEIIEQYMLNDV
-691 VGLTNIRSTL
+691 VGLANIRSTL

-709 VEVNKQKAAQLGV
+709 VQVDKQKAAQLGV
-722 SIRDVGALVQ
+722 SIVDVGALVQ
-732 MLTNGFQVGEYRP
+732 MLTNGFKVGEYRP

-750 EIEIRARFDMENRS
+750 EIEIRARFGVQHRS
-764 LSGIKDLKVN
+764 LSGIENLKVN
-774 SLNGLIPISTFV
+774 SINGLIPVSTFI
-786 KLVPVENRQS
+786 KLVPRENRQS
-796 VVRRDGKFFH
+796 VVRRNGKFFH
-806 EIGIAIDKTQ
+806 EIGLATE
-816 LDSSG
+816 SSD
-821 QVYLVSDK
+821 YLVTDK
-829 VQEIDDWLSQQ
+829 VNEMSEWLAKQE
-840 KFDDGISTKFRGMQ
+840 FDAGIETKFRGMQ
-854 EETEEVT
+854 EETEQVT
-861 EFLSIAAVT
+861 EFLVIAAIT

-893 SAVFMSIV
+893 SAVFMSVV
-901 GVLVGLLITG
+901 GVLIGLLITG
-911 KPFSTTMTGIS
+911 KPFSTTMTGIA

-950 LSREDVI
+950 LAKEDVI

-978 LLPLAL
+978 LLPLAIGL
-984 GISIDVLGREIV
+984 SIDVLGREII

-1020 ILTLIFTPAAL
+1020 VLTLIFTPAAL
-1031 TLPSRIKSWLE
+1031 ILPSRIKAWLE
-1042 VRFDFIKSSSEVMN
+1042 HRFKFLKSSS
-1056 EKS
+1056 

>member
-1 MIKIVDFALSKART
+1 MTGIVDFALSKART
-15 TLALALVVIIA
+15 TLAIGLVIIIA
-26 GAYARTTLTV
+26 GAFARSTIQV
-36 ASEPNISL
+36 AADPNIQL

-50 VFLDGASPEDAS
+50 VFLDGASPSDAS

-68 LETRLRSVPGIK
+68 LETRLRSVPGIQ

-85 ARLSYARIV
+85 SRLSFARIV
-94 GEFEV
+94 AEFEV

-111 QAVEEVKFELPA
+111 QAVEEVKFQLPR

-132 YSFAMFPVMNLSLV
+132 YSFANFPVMNLSLV
-146 GSASMRTKV
+146 GSASMRQKV
-155 FFARE
+155 FIARE
-160 LQDRLESIS
+160 LQDRLEAIS

-177 GAPDEV
+177 GAPEEV
-183 LEGLIDKSKMETY
+183 LEGIIDKSKMETY
-196 GITLSQLYSAIANN
+196 GITLSQLAMAIRNN

-227 IEVPSVFETAED
+227 IEVPSIFETAED
-239 VYNIPI
+239 VYNIPV

-257 IGQINRTFKDF
+257 IAEIRRTFKDF

-273 VNGEDAVTLEI
+273 VNGQDAVTLEI
-284 RMRVGANAIEAKKKI
+284 RLRVDANAIEAKKHI
-299 LKVKEEFETT
+299 IEAKEEFEKTL
-309 IPKNLSIIRTNDDT
+309 PQNLSIVRTNDET

-352 GVRVGMLVGLS
+352 GVRVGLLVGLS

-375 KALSIEFNFLVMM
+375 RVVGVEFNFLVMM
-388 GLLLGLGMLIDGS
+388 GLLLGLGMLIDGA

-416 NRKEAYRLA
+416 TRLEAYRLS
-425 SKRMFYPIISS
+425 SKRMFFPIISS

-452 FTGQFMRFLPITVF
+452 FTGQFMRYLPITVF
-466 IVLSSSLV
+466 IVLSASLV
-474 YAMVVT
+474 YALIIT
-480 PVVGSLFGQRRSTLV
+480 PVVGSIFGQRRSTLV

-504 ILFDKLS
+504 VLFDRIS
-511 AFYSKAL
+511 EFYSKAL
-518 RKFVKNPGETMIA
+518 KKFVKNPGETIIA
-531 VIMLLWFFGYAMY
+531 VLMLLWFFGYAMY
-544 GNFNK
+544 GNFSK
-549 GTMYFADVDPVAAE
+549 GTLYFADVDPVAAE
-563 INVRARGN
+563 ISIRGRGN
-571 FSSQEAKT
+571 FSSSEAKE
-579 IMEIVEEKLLNVEHV
+579 IMEIVEEKIQAVDGI
-594 ENLYMTTGSQWF
+594 ENLYLTTGSQWF
-606 NSGGDTMA
+606 SAGGDTVS
-614 RGYMEVTDT
+614 RGFIEVVDSKY
-623 QFRDISGNEVFIKAM
+623 RDISGKEVIEKVQKA
-638 EATSNIPGVI
+638 ASNIPGII
-648 VEITAEEGGPSFG
+648 VEITPEEGGPSFS

-669 GDNENSVAKT
+669 GDNEQSVAKT
-679 TNIIEDYLLNEV
+679 TEIIEQYMLNDV
-691 VGLTNIRSTL
+691 VGLANIRSTL

-709 VEVNKQKAAQLGV
+709 VQVDKQKAAQLGV
-722 SIRDVGALVQ
+722 SIVDVGALVQ
-732 MLTNGFQVGEYRP
+732 MLTNGFKVGEYRP

-750 EIEIRARFDMENRS
+750 EIEIRARFGVQHRS
-764 LSGIKDLKVN
+764 LSGIENLKVN
-774 SLNGLIPISTFV
+774 SINGLIPVSTFI
-786 KLVPVENRQS
+786 KLVPRENRQS
-796 VVRRDGKFFH
+796 VVRRNGKFFH
-806 EIGIAIDKTQ
+806 EIGLATE
-816 LDSSG
+816 SSD
-821 QVYLVSDK
+821 YLVTDK
-829 VQEIDDWLSQQ
+829 VNEMSEWLAKQE
-840 KFDDGISTKFRGMQ
+840 FDAGIETKFRGMQ
-854 EETEEVT
+854 EETEQVT
-861 EFLSIAAVT
+861 EFLAIAAIT

-893 SAVFMSIV
+893 SAVFMSVV
-901 GVLVGLLITG
+901 GVLIGLLITG
-911 KPFSTTMTGIS
+911 KPFSTTMTGIA

-950 LSREDVI
+950 LAKEDVI

-978 LLPLAL
+978 LLPLAIGL
-984 GISIDVLGREIV
+984 SIDVLGREII

-1020 ILTLIFTPAAL
+1020 VLTLIFTPAAL
-1031 TLPSRIKSWLE
+1031 ILPSRIKAWLE
-1042 VRFDFIKSSSEVMN
+1042 HRFKFLKSSS
-1056 EKS
+1056 

>member
-26 GAYARTTLTV
+26 GAYARTTITV

-85 ARLSYARIV
+85 ARLSYARVI

-111 QAVEEVKFELPA
+111 QAVEEVKFELPI

-132 YSFAMFPVMNLSLV
+132 YSFAMFPVMNLSLI
-146 GSASMRTKV
+146 GSAAMRTKV

-160 LQDRLESIS
+160 LQDRLEAIS

-177 GAPDEV
+177 GAPEEV
-183 LEGLIDKSKMETY
+183 LEGVIDKSKMETY
-196 GITLSQLYSAIANN
+196 GITLSQLYSSIANN

-227 IEVPSVFETAED
+227 IEVPSIFETAED

-245 KVTQDAVVTLSD
+245 KVTESAVVTLSD
-257 IGQINRTFKDF
+257 IGEIKRTFKDY
-268 SSYAK
+268 SSFAK

-299 LKVKEEFETT
+299 LKVKEEFEDNL
-309 IPKNLSIIRTNDDT
+309 PKNLSIMRTNDET

-375 KALSIEFNFLVMM
+375 KVIGLEFNFLVMM

-416 NRKEAYRLA
+416 DRKEAYRLA

-466 IVLSSSLV
+466 IVLSASLV
-474 YAMVVT
+474 YAMIVT
-480 PVVGSLFGQRRSTLV
+480 PVVGSIFGQRRSTLV

-511 AFYSKAL
+511 GFYSKAL
-518 RKFVKNPGETMIA
+518 NKFVKNPGETLIA
-531 VIMLLWFFGYAMY
+531 VLMLLWFFGYAMY

-549 GTMYFADVDPVAAE
+549 GTLYFADVDPVAAD

-571 FSSQEAKT
+571 FSSIEAKE
-579 IMEIVEEKLLNVEHV
+579 IMEIVEQKILKVEYV
-594 ENLYMTTGSQWF
+594 ESLYMTTGSQWF

-614 RGYMEVTDT
+614 RGYVEVVDT
-623 QFRDISGNEVFIKAM
+623 QLRNISGFEVINKIQKA
-638 EATSNIPGVI
+638 ASNIPGVI
-648 VEITAEEGGPSFG
+648 VEITPEEGGPQFG

-669 GDNENSVAKT
+669 GDNEESVAKT
-679 TNIIEDYLLNEV
+679 TEIIEEYMVNDV

-709 VEVNKQKAAQLGV
+709 VEVDKQKAAQLGV
-722 SIRDVGALVQ
+722 SIVDIGALVQ
-732 MLTNGFQVGEYRP
+732 MLTNGFKVGEYRP

-750 EIEIRARFDMENRS
+750 EIEIRARFDTNNRS
-764 LSGIKDLKVN
+764 LSGIEDLKVN
-774 SLNGLIPISTFV
+774 SINGLIPISTFV
-786 KLVPVENRQS
+786 ELVPIENRQS
-796 VVRRDGKFFH
+796 VVRRNGKFFH
-806 EIGIAIDKTQ
+806 EIGVAIDKNVTT
-816 LDSSG
+816 SNG
-821 QVYLVSDK
+821 QAILVTDK
-829 VQEIDDWLSQQ
+829 VEEMGNWLSKQE
-840 KFDDGISTKFRGMQ
+840 FDEGIETKFRGMQ
-854 EETEEVT
+854 EETAEVT
-861 EFLSIAAVT
+861 AFLSIAAIT

-940 FNRLTGEFPN
+940 FNRLSSEFPN
-950 LSREDVI
+950 LTIEDVVM
-957 IKTCKQRL
+957 KTCKQRL

-984 GISIDVLGREIV
+984 GVSIDVIGRELI

-1031 TLPSRIKSWLE
+1031 ILPSRIKSWFQN
-1042 VRFDFIKSSSEVMN
+1042 RFDFLKS
-1056 EKS
+1056 